1 MHAWTTFQKGYAMQR
16 DASDTRVNPDLI
28 LKAIEKDEA
37 ADDARTSRG
46 HLKIFFGYAAGAGK
60 TYAMLQA
67 AHAAKRRGVDV
78 VAGYIEPH
86 ERPATA
92 HLAQGLENVPCKLIK
107 HNGIALSEFDLDAAI
122 ERAPQLILVD
132 ELAHT
137 NAPGSRHDKR
147 YQDVEELLHAGIDVY
162 TTVNVQHIE
171 SLNDMVA
178 SITGVIVS
186 ERIPD
191 RIFDDADQV
200 ELVDIEPEDLL
211 ERLRAGLVYRPAQA
225 DRAQQHF
232 FTVENLTAL
241 REIALRRCADRTGYL
256 TDAARVLGNR
266 DYYTRERILVCVS
279 PAPTNPRIVR
289 AAARMAK
296 AFRSELV
303 ALFVES
309 PRAQAMSDNERAKL
323 AANIALAEQLGAHM
337 ETVYGDDIAF
347 QISEFARLS
356 GISKIVMGRTGERSS
371 VRQALFGR
379 KSLVEQLITFAPN
392 LDIYIIPDQST
403 PPSRPEGRRRALALQ
418 PPSSRDVLRTLALSL
433 VATAVG
439 TAFRHLGFADS
450 SIISLYIL
458 TALLTAVTTT
468 GRICT
473 IVSSVLSV
481 VLYNF
486 CFVTPLF
493 SLASYDRSYLVT
505 FGIMFATAMVAG
517 ELTARIADNAR
528 TSAENAFKTRVLL
541 ETNQL
546 LQQAHS
552 AEECARVAMNQLIK
566 LLKLDVVFYTAE
578 HGTLGKTL
586 YESAGTENR
595 SASLLTDYER
605 AVATWTYTNNKRAG
619 ASTRT
624 LPEARCLYLAVRT
637 GDKVFGV
644 IGIALEGRE
653 IEAFEHSIVLSIV
666 GECALALESDRAAQE
681 REEAAV
687 LAKNEQLRANLLRSI
702 GHDLRTPLT
711 AISGSAAILRKND
724 EKLSLEQR
732 CDLADAIY
740 DDSLWLI
747 DTVENLLAIT
757 RVEDGTI
764 PLNFTSELIDEVI
777 EAALSHVAQ
786 ASHGRTVTIEH
797 ADDILLV
804 RIDVHLIMQV
814 LTNLIMNAFKYTPED
829 STVTISA
836 RREGAFVV
844 VDVADDGPGVADCDK
859 PHIFE
864 RFFTS
869 SNTRPVDS
877 RRSIGLGLSLCRS
890 IVEAHGGVIEVRDN
904 HPHGAVF
911 RFTLPAEEIEIH
923 E

>member
-1 MHAWTTFQKGYAMQR
+1 MPRDTTDGR
-16 DASDTRVNPDLI
+16 VDPDAL
-28 LKAIEKDEA
+28 LKAIEHDADGDEEH
-37 ADDARTSRG
+37 ARRG
-46 HLKIFFGYAAGAGK
+46 HLKIFFGYAAGVGK

-92 HLAQGLENVPCKLIK
+92 RLVRGLEQVPPELVE
-107 HNGIALSEFDLDAAI
+107 HNGITLTEFDLDAAI
-122 ERAPQLILVD
+122 VRAPQLILVD

-137 NAPGSRHDKR
+137 NAPGCRHAKR
-147 YQDVEELLHAGIDVY
+147 YQDVEELLRAGIDVY

-178 SITGVIVS
+178 SITGVVVS

-200 ELVDIEPEDLL
+200 ELVDIEPADLL
-211 ERLRAGLVYRPAQA
+211 ERLQAGLVYREAQA
-225 DRAQQHF
+225 ERAQDHF

-241 REIALRRCADRTGYL
+241 REIALRKCADRMGHL
-256 TDAARVLGNR
+256 ADAARVMGNR
-266 DYYTRERILVCVS
+266 DYYTSERILVCVS

-296 AFRSELV
+296 AFRGELV
-303 ALFVES
+303 ALFVEG
-309 PRAQAMSDNERAKL
+309 PHTQGMSEEEHSRL
-323 AANIALAEQLGAHM
+323 SANIALAEQLGAHM

-347 QISEFARLS
+347 QIAEFARLS
-356 GISKIVMGRTGERSS
+356 GISKIVMGRTGELHGVNR
-371 VRQALFGR
+371 ALFGR
-379 KSLVEQLITFAPN
+379 KSLVEQLIAIAPN
-392 LDIYIIPDQST
+392 LDIYIIPDQAA
-403 PPSRPEGRRRALALQ
+403 PDARRRDRREHGGFRPPRGRDMAL
-418 PPSSRDVLRTLALSL
+418 TLGLSL
-433 VATAVG
+433 LATAIG
-439 TAFRHLGFADS
+439 TYFRHLGFADS

-493 SLASYDRSYLVT
+493 SLDSYDRSYLVT
-505 FGIMFATAMVAG
+505 FAIMFTTAMVAS
-517 ELTARIADNAR
+517 ELTVRIADNAR
-528 TSAENAFKTRVLL
+528 ASAKNAFRTRVLL

-546 LQQAHS
+546 LQQAQGFQ
-552 AEECARVAMNQLIK
+552 ARARVAMSQLIK
-566 LLKLDVVFYTAE
+566 LLRLDIVFYPAS
-578 HGTLGKTL
+578 GDLLGDAL
-586 YESAGTENR
+586 YEPAGRQDR
-595 SASLLTDYER
+595 SASILTEYER
-605 AVATWTYTNNKRAG
+605 AVATWTFTNNKHAG

-624 LPEARCLYLAVRT
+624 LPEAQCLYLAVRA
-637 GDKVFGV
+637 GKEVFGV
-644 IGIALEGRE
+644 IGIALEGRSL
-653 IEAFEHSIVLSIV
+653 EAFENSIVLSIV
-666 GECALALESDRAAQE
+666 GECALALESDRAARE

-711 AISGSAAILRKND
+711 AISGSAAILRKSD
-724 EKLSLEQR
+724 EKLSLGQR

-740 DDSLWLI
+740 HDSLWLI

-764 PLNFTSELIDEVI
+764 RLNLTSELIDEVI

-786 ASHGRTVTIEH
+786 ASRGRTVTIEH
-797 ADDILLV
+797 TDDILLV

-844 VDVADDGPGVADCDK
+844 VDVADDGPGVPDCDK

-869 SNTRPVDS
+869 SNARPVDS

>member
-1 MHAWTTFQKGYAMQR
+1 MPRDTTDGR
-16 DASDTRVNPDLI
+16 VDPDAL
-28 LKAIEKDEA
+28 LKAIERDADGDEEH
-37 ADDARTSRG
+37 ARRG
-46 HLKIFFGYAAGAGK
+46 HLKIFFGYAAGVGK

-92 HLAQGLENVPCKLIK
+92 RLVRGLEQVPHELVE
-107 HNGIALSEFDLDAAI
+107 HNGITLTEFDLDAAI
-122 ERAPQLILVD
+122 ARAPQLILVD

-137 NAPGSRHDKR
+137 NAPGCRHEKR
-147 YQDVEELLHAGIDVY
+147 YQDVEELLRAGIDVY

-178 SITGVIVS
+178 SITGVVVR

-191 RIFDDADQV
+191 RVFDDADQV
-200 ELVDIEPEDLL
+200 ELVDIEPADLL
-211 ERLRAGLVYRPAQA
+211 ERLQAGLVYREAQA
-225 DRAQQHF
+225 ERAQDHF

-241 REIALRRCADRTGYL
+241 REIALRKCADRMGHL
-256 TDAARVLGNR
+256 ADAARVLGNR
-266 DYYTRERILVCVS
+266 DYYTSERILVCVS

-309 PRAQAMSDNERAKL
+309 PRTQAMSDDERAKL

-337 ETVYGDDIAF
+337 ETVYGDDVAF

-356 GISKIVMGRTGERSS
+356 GISKIVMGRTGERGS

-379 KSLVEQLITFAPN
+379 KSLVEQLIAFAPN
-392 LDIYIIPDQST
+392 LDIYIIPDQSA

-433 VATAVG
+433 AATAIG
-439 TAFRHLGFADS
+439 MAFRHLGLADS

-486 CFVTPLF
+486 CFVMPLF
-493 SLASYDRSYLVT
+493 SLNSYDRSYLVT

-517 ELTARIADNAR
+517 ELTARITDSAR

-552 AEECARVAMNQLIK
+552 AEECARVAMNQLVK
-566 LLKLDVVFYTAE
+566 LLKLDVVFYPAE
-578 HGTLGKTL
+578 HGTLGEAL
-586 YESAGTENR
+586 YESAGTEDR

-605 AVATWTYTNNKRAG
+605 AVATWTFTNNKHAG

-624 LPEARCLYLAVRT
+624 LPEAQCLYLAVRA
-637 GDKVFGV
+637 GKEVFGV
-644 IGIALEGRE
+644 IGIALEGRSL
-653 IEAFEHSIVLSIV
+653 EAFENSIVLSIV
-666 GECALALESDRAAQE
+666 GECALALESDRAARE

-711 AISGSAAILRKND
+711 AISGSAAILRKSD
-724 EKLSLEQR
+724 EKLSLGQR

-740 DDSLWLI
+740 HDSLWLI

-764 PLNFTSELIDEVI
+764 RLNLTSELIDEVI
-777 EAALSHVAQ
+777 EAALSHVAR
-786 ASHGRTVTIEH
+786 ASRGRTVTIEH
-797 ADDILLV
+797 TDDILLV

-829 STVTISA
+829 STVTVSA

-844 VDVADDGPGVADCDK
+844 VDVADDGPGVPDCDK

-869 SNTRPVDS
+869 SNARPVDS

>member
-1 MHAWTTFQKGYAMQR
+1 MR
-16 DASDTRVNPDLI
+16 SPC
-28 LKAIEKDEA
+28 
-37 ADDARTSRG
+37 S
-46 HLKIFFGYAAGAGK
+46 
-60 TYAMLQA
+60 
-67 AHAAKRRGVDV
+67 
-78 VAGYIEPH
+78 
-86 ERPATA
+86 RPAAETCFA
-92 HLAQGLENVPCKLIK
+92 RW
-107 HNGIALSEFDLDAAI
+107 LS
-122 ERAPQLILVD
+122 
-132 ELAHT
+132 
-137 NAPGSRHDKR
+137 
-147 YQDVEELLHAGIDVY
+147 
-162 TTVNVQHIE
+162 
-171 SLNDMVA
+171 
-178 SITGVIVS
+178 
-186 ERIPD
+186 
-191 RIFDDADQV
+191 
-200 ELVDIEPEDLL
+200 
-211 ERLRAGLVYRPAQA
+211 
-225 DRAQQHF
+225 
-232 FTVENLTAL
+232 
-241 REIALRRCADRTGYL
+241 
-256 TDAARVLGNR
+256 
-266 DYYTRERILVCVS
+266 
-279 PAPTNPRIVR
+279 
-289 AAARMAK
+289 
-296 AFRSELV
+296 
-303 ALFVES
+303 
-309 PRAQAMSDNERAKL
+309 L
-323 AANIALAEQLGAHM
+323 AA
-337 ETVYGDDIAF
+337 
-347 QISEFARLS
+347 
-356 GISKIVMGRTGERSS
+356 
-371 VRQALFGR
+371 
-379 KSLVEQLITFAPN
+379 
-392 LDIYIIPDQST
+392 
-403 PPSRPEGRRRALALQ
+403 
-418 PPSSRDVLRTLALSL
+418 
-433 VATAVG
+433 TAIG

-450 SIISLYIL
+450 SIISLYIF

-552 AEECARVAMNQLIK
+552 AEECARVAMNQLVK
-566 LLKLDVVFYTAE
+566 LLKLDVVFYPAE
-578 HGTLGKTL
+578 HGTLGKAL

-624 LPEARCLYLAVRT
+624 LPEAHCLYLAVRT

-711 AISGSAAILRKND
+711 AISGSAAILRKSD

-764 PLNFTSELIDEVI
+764 RLNLTSELIDEVI

-797 ADDILLV
+797 TDDILLV

-836 RREGAFVV
+836 RREGEFIV

>member
-1 MHAWTTFQKGYAMQR
+1 MPRDTTDGR
-16 DASDTRVNPDLI
+16 VDPDAL
-28 LKAIEKDEA
+28 LKAIEHDADGDEEH
-37 ADDARTSRG
+37 ARRG
-46 HLKIFFGYAAGAGK
+46 HLKIFFGYAAGVGK

-92 HLAQGLENVPCKLIK
+92 RLVRGLEQVPPELVE
-107 HNGIALSEFDLDAAI
+107 HNGITLTEFDLDAAI
-122 ERAPQLILVD
+122 VRAPQLILVD

-137 NAPGSRHDKR
+137 NAPGCRHAKR
-147 YQDVEELLHAGIDVY
+147 YQDVEELLRAGIDVY

-178 SITGVIVS
+178 SITGVVVR

-191 RIFDDADQV
+191 RVFDDADQV
-200 ELVDIEPEDLL
+200 ELMDIEPADLL
-211 ERLRAGLVYRPAQA
+211 ERLQAGLVYREAQA
-225 DRAQQHF
+225 ERAQDHF

-241 REIALRRCADRTGYL
+241 REIALRKCADRMGHL
-256 TDAARVLGNR
+256 ADAARVMGNR
-266 DYYTRERILVCVS
+266 DYYTSERILVCVS

-296 AFRSELV
+296 AFRGELV
-303 ALFVES
+303 ALFVEG
-309 PRAQAMSDNERAKL
+309 PHTQGMSEEEHSRL
-323 AANIALAEQLGAHM
+323 SANIALAEQLGAHM
-337 ETVYGDDIAF
+337 ETVYGDDVAF

-356 GISKIVMGRTGERSS
+356 GISKIVMGRTGERGS

-379 KSLVEQLITFAPN
+379 KSLVERLIAFAPN
-392 LDIYIIPDQST
+392 LDIYIIPDQSA

-433 VATAVG
+433 AATAIG
-439 TAFRHLGFADS
+439 TAFRHLGLADS

-493 SLASYDRSYLVT
+493 SLDSYDRSYLVT
-505 FGIMFATAMVAG
+505 FAIMFATAMVAS
-517 ELTARIADNAR
+517 ELTVRIADNAR
-528 TSAENAFKTRVLL
+528 ASAKNAFRTRVLL

-546 LQQAHS
+546 LQQAQGFQ
-552 AEECARVAMNQLIK
+552 ARARVAMSQLIK
-566 LLKLDVVFYTAE
+566 LLRLDIVFYPAS
-578 HGTLGKTL
+578 GDLLGDAL
-586 YESAGTENR
+586 YEPAGTQDR
-595 SASLLTDYER
+595 SASILTEYER
-605 AVATWTYTNNKRAG
+605 AVATWTFTNNKHAG

-624 LPEARCLYLAVRT
+624 LPEAQCLYLAVRA
-637 GDKVFGV
+637 GKEVFGV
-644 IGIALEGRE
+644 IGIALEGRSL
-653 IEAFEHSIVLSIV
+653 EAFENSIVLSIV
-666 GECALALESDRAAQE
+666 GECALALESDRAARE

-711 AISGSAAILRKND
+711 AISGSAAILRKSD
-724 EKLSLEQR
+724 EKLSLGQR

-740 DDSLWLI
+740 HDSLWLI

-764 PLNFTSELIDEVI
+764 RLNLTSELIDEVI
-777 EAALSHVAQ
+777 EAALSHVAR
-786 ASHGRTVTIEH
+786 ASRGRTVTIEH
-797 ADDILLV
+797 TDDILLV

-829 STVTISA
+829 STVTVSA

-844 VDVADDGPGVADCDK
+844 VDVADDGPGVPDCDK

-869 SNTRPVDS
+869 SNARPVDS

>member
-1 MHAWTTFQKGYAMQR
+1 MPRDTTDGR
-16 DASDTRVNPDLI
+16 VDPDAL
-28 LKAIEKDEA
+28 LKAIEHDADGDEEH
-37 ADDARTSRG
+37 ARRG
-46 HLKIFFGYAAGAGK
+46 HLKIFFGYAAGVGK

-92 HLAQGLENVPCKLIK
+92 RLVRGLEQVPPELVE
-107 HNGIALSEFDLDAAI
+107 HNGITLTEFDLDAAI
-122 ERAPQLILVD
+122 VRAPQLILVD

-137 NAPGSRHDKR
+137 NAPGCRHAKR
-147 YQDVEELLHAGIDVY
+147 YQDVEELLRAGIDVY

-178 SITGVIVS
+178 SITGVVVR

-191 RIFDDADQV
+191 RVFDDADQV
-200 ELVDIEPEDLL
+200 ELVDIEPADLL
-211 ERLRAGLVYRPAQA
+211 ERLQAGLVYREAQA
-225 DRAQQHF
+225 ERAQDHF

-241 REIALRRCADRTGYL
+241 REIALRKCADRMGHL
-256 TDAARVLGNR
+256 ADAARVMGNR
-266 DYYTRERILVCVS
+266 DYYTSERILVCVS

-296 AFRSELV
+296 AFRGELV
-303 ALFVES
+303 ALFVEG
-309 PRAQAMSDNERAKL
+309 PHTQGMSEEEHSRL
-323 AANIALAEQLGAHM
+323 SANIALAEQLGAHM

-347 QISEFARLS
+347 QIAEFARLS
-356 GISKIVMGRTGERSS
+356 GISKIVMGRTGELHGVNR
-371 VRQALFGR
+371 ALFGR
-379 KSLVEQLITFAPN
+379 KSLVEQLIAIAPN
-392 LDIYIIPDQST
+392 LDIYIIPDQAA
-403 PPSRPEGRRRALALQ
+403 PDARRRDRREHGGFRPPRGRDMAL
-418 PPSSRDVLRTLALSL
+418 TLGLSL
-433 VATAVG
+433 LATAIG
-439 TAFRHLGFADS
+439 TYFRHLGFADS

-493 SLASYDRSYLVT
+493 SLDSYDRSYLVT
-505 FGIMFATAMVAG
+505 FAIMFATAMVAS
-517 ELTARIADNAR
+517 ELTVRIADNAR
-528 TSAENAFKTRVLL
+528 ASAKNAFRTRVLL

-546 LQQAHS
+546 LQQAQGFQ
-552 AEECARVAMNQLIK
+552 ARARVAMSQLIK
-566 LLKLDVVFYTAE
+566 LLRLDIVFYPAS
-578 HGTLGKTL
+578 GDLLGDAL
-586 YESAGTENR
+586 YEPAGTQDR
-595 SASLLTDYER
+595 SASILTEYER
-605 AVATWTYTNNKRAG
+605 AVATWTFTNNKHAG

-624 LPEARCLYLAVRT
+624 LPEAQCLYLAVRA
-637 GDKVFGV
+637 GKEVFGV
-644 IGIALEGRE
+644 IGIALEGRSL
-653 IEAFEHSIVLSIV
+653 EAFENSIVLSIV
-666 GECALALESDRAAQE
+666 GECALALESDRAARE

-711 AISGSAAILRKND
+711 AISGSAAILRKSD

-740 DDSLWLI
+740 HDSLWLI

-764 PLNFTSELIDEVI
+764 RLNLTSELIDEVI

-786 ASHGRTVTIEH
+786 ASRGRTVTIEH
-797 ADDILLV
+797 TDDILLV

-844 VDVADDGPGVADCDK
+844 VDVADDGPGVPDCDK

-869 SNTRPVDS
+869 SNARPVDS

>member
-1 MHAWTTFQKGYAMQR
+1 MPRDTTDGR
-16 DASDTRVNPDLI
+16 VDPDAL
-28 LKAIEKDEA
+28 LKAIEHDADGDEEH
-37 ADDARTSRG
+37 ARRG
-46 HLKIFFGYAAGAGK
+46 HLKIFFGYAAGVGK

-92 HLAQGLENVPCKLIK
+92 RLVRGLEQVPPELVE
-107 HNGIALSEFDLDAAI
+107 HNGITLTEFDLDAAI
-122 ERAPQLILVD
+122 VRAPQLILVD

-137 NAPGSRHDKR
+137 NAPGCRHAKR
-147 YQDVEELLHAGIDVY
+147 YQDVEELLRAGIDVY

-178 SITGVIVS
+178 SITGVVVR

-191 RIFDDADQV
+191 RVFDDADQV
-200 ELVDIEPEDLL
+200 ELMDIEPADLL
-211 ERLRAGLVYRPAQA
+211 ERLQAGLVYREAQA
-225 DRAQQHF
+225 ERAQDHF

-241 REIALRRCADRTGYL
+241 REIALRKCADRMGHL
-256 TDAARVLGNR
+256 ADAARVMGNR
-266 DYYTRERILVCVS
+266 DYYTSERILVCVS

-296 AFRSELV
+296 AFRGELV
-303 ALFVES
+303 ALFVEG
-309 PRAQAMSDNERAKL
+309 PHTQGMSEEEHSRL
-323 AANIALAEQLGAHM
+323 SANIALAEQLGAHM

-347 QISEFARLS
+347 QIAEFARLS
-356 GISKIVMGRTGERSS
+356 GISKIVMGRTGELHGVNR
-371 VRQALFGR
+371 ALFGR
-379 KSLVEQLITFAPN
+379 KSLVEQLIAIAPN
-392 LDIYIIPDQST
+392 LDIYIIPDQAA
-403 PPSRPEGRRRALALQ
+403 PDARRRDRREHGGFRPPRGRDMAL
-418 PPSSRDVLRTLALSL
+418 TLGLSL
-433 VATAVG
+433 LATAIG
-439 TAFRHLGFADS
+439 TYFRHLGFADS

-493 SLASYDRSYLVT
+493 SLDSYDRSYLVT
-505 FGIMFATAMVAG
+505 FAIMFATAMVAS
-517 ELTARIADNAR
+517 ELTVRIADNAR
-528 TSAENAFKTRVLL
+528 ASAKNAFRTRVLL

-546 LQQAHS
+546 LQQAQGFQ
-552 AEECARVAMNQLIK
+552 ARARVAMSQLIK
-566 LLKLDVVFYTAE
+566 LLRLDIVFYPAS
-578 HGTLGKTL
+578 GDLLGDAL
-586 YESAGTENR
+586 YEPAGTQDR
-595 SASLLTDYER
+595 SASILTEYER
-605 AVATWTYTNNKRAG
+605 AVATWTFTNNKHAG

-624 LPEARCLYLAVRT
+624 LPEAQCLYLAVRA
-637 GDKVFGV
+637 GKEVFGV
-644 IGIALEGRE
+644 IGIALEGRSL
-653 IEAFEHSIVLSIV
+653 EAFENSIVLSIV
-666 GECALALESDRAAQE
+666 GECALALESDRAARE

-711 AISGSAAILRKND
+711 AISGSAAILRKSD
-724 EKLSLEQR
+724 EKLSLGQR

-740 DDSLWLI
+740 HDSLWLI

-764 PLNFTSELIDEVI
+764 RLNLTSELIDEVI

-786 ASHGRTVTIEH
+786 ASRGRTVTIEH
-797 ADDILLV
+797 TDDILLV

-829 STVTISA
+829 STVTVSA

-844 VDVADDGPGVADCDK
+844 VDVADDGPGVPDCDK

-869 SNTRPVDS
+869 SNARPVDS

>member
-1 MHAWTTFQKGYAMQR
+1 MPRDTTDGR
-16 DASDTRVNPDLI
+16 VDPDAL
-28 LKAIEKDEA
+28 LKAIEHDADGDEEH
-37 ADDARTSRG
+37 ARRG
-46 HLKIFFGYAAGAGK
+46 HLKIFFGYAAGVGK

-92 HLAQGLENVPCKLIK
+92 RLVRGLEQVPPELVE
-107 HNGIALSEFDLDAAI
+107 HNGITLTEFDLDAAI

-137 NAPGSRHDKR
+137 NAPGCRHAKR
-147 YQDVEELLHAGIDVY
+147 YQDVEELLRAGIDVY

-178 SITGVIVS
+178 SITGVVVS

-200 ELVDIEPEDLL
+200 ELVDIEPADLL
-211 ERLRAGLVYRPAQA
+211 ERLQAGLVYREAQA
-225 DRAQQHF
+225 ERAQDHF

-241 REIALRRCADRTGYL
+241 REIALRKCADRMGHL
-256 TDAARVLGNR
+256 ADAARVMGNR
-266 DYYTRERILVCVS
+266 DYYTSERILVCVS

-296 AFRSELV
+296 AFRGELV
-303 ALFVES
+303 ALFVEG
-309 PRAQAMSDNERAKL
+309 PHTQGMSEEEHSRL
-323 AANIALAEQLGAHM
+323 SANIALAEQLGAHM

-347 QISEFARLS
+347 QIAEFARLS
-356 GISKIVMGRTGERSS
+356 GISKIVMGRTGELHGVNR
-371 VRQALFGR
+371 ALFGR
-379 KSLVEQLITFAPN
+379 KSLVEQLIAIAPN
-392 LDIYIIPDQST
+392 LDIYIIPDQAA
-403 PPSRPEGRRRALALQ
+403 PDARRRDRREHGGFRPPRGRDMAL
-418 PPSSRDVLRTLALSL
+418 TLGLSL
-433 VATAVG
+433 LATAIG
-439 TAFRHLGFADS
+439 TYFRHLGFADS

-493 SLASYDRSYLVT
+493 SLDSYDRSYLVT
-505 FGIMFATAMVAG
+505 FAIMFATAMVAS
-517 ELTARIADNAR
+517 ELTVRIADNAR
-528 TSAENAFKTRVLL
+528 ASAKNAFRTRVLL

-546 LQQAHS
+546 LQQAQGFQ
-552 AEECARVAMNQLIK
+552 ARARVAMSQLIK
-566 LLKLDVVFYTAE
+566 LLRLDIVFYPAS
-578 HGTLGKTL
+578 GDLLGDAL
-586 YESAGTENR
+586 YEPAGRQDR
-595 SASLLTDYER
+595 SASILTEYER
-605 AVATWTYTNNKRAG
+605 AVATWTFTNNKHAG

-624 LPEARCLYLAVRT
+624 LPEAQCLYLAVRA
-637 GDKVFGV
+637 GKEVFGV
-644 IGIALEGRE
+644 IGIALEGRSL
-653 IEAFEHSIVLSIV
+653 EAFENSIVLSIV
-666 GECALALESDRAAQE
+666 GECALALESDRAARE

-711 AISGSAAILRKND
+711 AISGSAAILRKSD
-724 EKLSLEQR
+724 EKLSLGQR

-740 DDSLWLI
+740 HDSLWLI

-764 PLNFTSELIDEVI
+764 RLNLTSELIDEVI

-786 ASHGRTVTIEH
+786 ASRGRTVTIEH
-797 ADDILLV
+797 TDDILLV

-844 VDVADDGPGVADCDK
+844 VDVADDGPGVPDCDK

-869 SNTRPVDS
+869 SNARPVDS

>member
-1 MHAWTTFQKGYAMQR
+1 MPRDTTDGR
-16 DASDTRVNPDLI
+16 VDPDAL
-28 LKAIEKDEA
+28 LKAIEHDADGDEEH
-37 ADDARTSRG
+37 ARRG
-46 HLKIFFGYAAGAGK
+46 HLKIFFGYAAGVGK

-92 HLAQGLENVPCKLIK
+92 RLVRGLEQVPPELVE
-107 HNGIALSEFDLDAAI
+107 HNGITLTEFDLDAAI
-122 ERAPQLILVD
+122 VRAPQLILVD

-137 NAPGSRHDKR
+137 NAPGCRHAKR
-147 YQDVEELLHAGIDVY
+147 YQDVEELLRAGIDVY

-178 SITGVIVS
+178 SITGVVVR

-191 RIFDDADQV
+191 RVFDDADQV
-200 ELVDIEPEDLL
+200 ELMDIEPADLL
-211 ERLRAGLVYRPAQA
+211 ERLQAGLVYREAQA
-225 DRAQQHF
+225 ERAQDHF

-241 REIALRRCADRTGYL
+241 REIALRKCADRMGHL
-256 TDAARVLGNR
+256 ADAARVMGNR
-266 DYYTRERILVCVS
+266 DYYTSERILVCVS

-296 AFRSELV
+296 AFRGELV
-303 ALFVES
+303 ALFVEG
-309 PRAQAMSDNERAKL
+309 PHTQGMSEEEHSRL
-323 AANIALAEQLGAHM
+323 SANIALAEQLGAHM

-347 QISEFARLS
+347 QIAEFARLS
-356 GISKIVMGRTGERSS
+356 GISKIVMGRTGELHGVNR
-371 VRQALFGR
+371 ALFGR
-379 KSLVEQLITFAPN
+379 KSLVEQLIAIAPN
-392 LDIYIIPDQST
+392 LDIYIIPDQAA
-403 PPSRPEGRRRALALQ
+403 PDARRRDRREHGGFRPPRGRDMAL
-418 PPSSRDVLRTLALSL
+418 TLGLSL
-433 VATAVG
+433 LATAIG
-439 TAFRHLGFADS
+439 TYFRHLGFADS

-493 SLASYDRSYLVT
+493 SLDSYDRSYLVT
-505 FGIMFATAMVAG
+505 FAIMFATAMVAS
-517 ELTARIADNAR
+517 ELTVRIADNAR
-528 TSAENAFKTRVLL
+528 ASAKNAFKTRVLL

-552 AEECARVAMNQLIK
+552 AEECARVAMNQLVK
-566 LLKLDVVFYTAE
+566 LLKLDVVFYPAE
-578 HGTLGKTL
+578 HGTLGEAL
-586 YESAGTENR
+586 YESAGTEDR

-605 AVATWTYTNNKRAG
+605 AVATWTFTNNKRAG

-624 LPEARCLYLAVRT
+624 LPEAQCLYLAVRA
-637 GDKVFGV
+637 GKEVFGV
-644 IGIALEGRE
+644 IGIALEGRSL
-653 IEAFEHSIVLSIV
+653 EAFENSIVLSIV
-666 GECALALESDRAAQE
+666 GECALALESDRAARE

-711 AISGSAAILRKND
+711 AISGSAAILRKSD

-740 DDSLWLI
+740 HDSLWLI

-764 PLNFTSELIDEVI
+764 RLNLTSELIDEVI

-786 ASHGRTVTIEH
+786 ASRGRTVTIEH
-797 ADDILLV
+797 TDDILLV

-829 STVTISA
+829 STVTVSA

-844 VDVADDGPGVADCDK
+844 VDVADDGPGVPDCDK

-869 SNTRPVDS
+869 SNARPVDS

>member
-1 MHAWTTFQKGYAMQR
+1 MPRDTTDGR
-16 DASDTRVNPDLI
+16 VDPDAL
-28 LKAIEKDEA
+28 LKAIEHDADGDEEH
-37 ADDARTSRG
+37 ARRG
-46 HLKIFFGYAAGAGK
+46 HLKIFFGYAAGVGK

-92 HLAQGLENVPCKLIK
+92 RLVRGLEQVPPELVE
-107 HNGIALSEFDLDAAI
+107 HNGITLTEFDLDAAI
-122 ERAPQLILVD
+122 VRAPQLILVD

-137 NAPGSRHDKR
+137 NAPGCRHAKR
-147 YQDVEELLHAGIDVY
+147 YQDVEELLRAGIDVY

-178 SITGVIVS
+178 SITGVVVS

-200 ELVDIEPEDLL
+200 ELVDIEPADLL
-211 ERLRAGLVYRPAQA
+211 ERLQAGLVYREAQA
-225 DRAQQHF
+225 ERAQDHF

-241 REIALRRCADRTGYL
+241 REIALRKCADRMGHL
-256 TDAARVLGNR
+256 ADAARVMGNR
-266 DYYTRERILVCVS
+266 DYYTSERILVCVS

-296 AFRSELV
+296 AFRGELV
-303 ALFVES
+303 ALFVEG
-309 PRAQAMSDNERAKL
+309 PHTQGMSEEEHSRL
-323 AANIALAEQLGAHM
+323 SANIALAEQLGAHM

-347 QISEFARLS
+347 QIAEFARLS
-356 GISKIVMGRTGERSS
+356 GISKIVMGRTGELHGVNR
-371 VRQALFGR
+371 ALFGR
-379 KSLVEQLITFAPN
+379 KSLVEQLIAIAPN
-392 LDIYIIPDQST
+392 LDIYIIPDQAA
-403 PPSRPEGRRRALALQ
+403 PDARRRDRREHGGFRPPRGRDMAL
-418 PPSSRDVLRTLALSL
+418 TLGLSL
-433 VATAVG
+433 LATAIG
-439 TAFRHLGFADS
+439 TYFRHLGFADS

-493 SLASYDRSYLVT
+493 SLDSYDRSYLVT
-505 FGIMFATAMVAG
+505 FAIMFATAMVAS
-517 ELTARIADNAR
+517 ELTVRIADNAR
-528 TSAENAFKTRVLL
+528 ASAKNAFRTRVLL

-546 LQQAHS
+546 LQQAQGFQ
-552 AEECARVAMNQLIK
+552 ARARVAMSQLIK
-566 LLKLDVVFYTAE
+566 LLRLDIVFYPAS
-578 HGTLGKTL
+578 GDLLGDAL
-586 YESAGTENR
+586 YEPAGTQDR
-595 SASLLTDYER
+595 SASILTEYER
-605 AVATWTYTNNKRAG
+605 AVATWTFTNNKHAG

-624 LPEARCLYLAVRT
+624 LPEAQCLYLAVRA
-637 GDKVFGV
+637 GKEVFGV
-644 IGIALEGRE
+644 IGIALEGRSL
-653 IEAFEHSIVLSIV
+653 EAFENSIVLSIV

-711 AISGSAAILRKND
+711 AISGSAAILRKSD

-740 DDSLWLI
+740 HDSLWLI

-764 PLNFTSELIDEVI
+764 RLNLTSELIDEVI

-786 ASHGRTVTIEH
+786 ASRGRTVTIEH
-797 ADDILLV
+797 TDDILLV

-829 STVTISA
+829 STVTVSA

-844 VDVADDGPGVADCDK
+844 VDVADDGPGVPDCDK

>member
-1 MHAWTTFQKGYAMQR
+1 MPR
-16 DASDTRVNPDLI
+16 DASDTRADPDLL
-28 LKAIEKDEA
+28 LKAIDQDGSPDEV
-37 ADDARTSRG
+37 RNGRG
-46 HLKIFFGYAAGAGK
+46 HLKIFFGYAAGVGK
-60 TYAMLQA
+60 TYAMLLA

-92 HLAQGLENVPCKLIK
+92 HLAQGLENVPCKLIE

-178 SITGVIVS
+178 SITGVVVS

-241 REIALRRCADRTGYL
+241 REIALRRCADRTGHL

-266 DYYTRERILVCVS
+266 DYYTKERILVCVS

-309 PRAQAMSDNERAKL
+309 PRTQAMSDDERAKL

-337 ETVYGDDIAF
+337 ETVYGDDVAF

-356 GISKIVMGRTGERSS
+356 GISKIVMGRTGERGS

-379 KSLVEQLITFAPN
+379 KSLVEQLIAIAPN
-392 LDIYIIPDQST
+392 LDIYIIPDQAA
-403 PPSRPEGRRRALALQ
+403 PDARRRDRREHGGFRPPRGRDMAL
-418 PPSSRDVLRTLALSL
+418 TLGLSL
-433 VATAVG
+433 LATAIG
-439 TAFRHLGFADS
+439 TYFRHLGFADS

-458 TALLTAVTTT
+458 TALLTAVTTA

-493 SLASYDRSYLVT
+493 SLNSYDRSYLVT

-517 ELTARIADNAR
+517 ELTARITDSAR

-552 AEECARVAMNQLIK
+552 AEECARVAMNQLVK
-566 LLKLDVVFYTAE
+566 LLKLDVVFYPAE
-578 HGTLGKTL
+578 HGTLGEAL
-586 YESAGTENR
+586 YESAGTEDR
-595 SASLLTDYER
+595 S
-605 AVATWTYTNNKRAG
+605 ATWTFTNNKHAG

-624 LPEARCLYLAVRT
+624 LPEARCLYLAVRA

-644 IGIALEGRE
+644 IGIALEGRSL
-653 IEAFEHSIVLSIV
+653 EAFENSIVLSIV
-666 GECALALESDRAAQE
+666 GECALALESDRAARE

-711 AISGSAAILRKND
+711 AISGSAAILRKSD

-740 DDSLWLI
+740 HDSLWLI

-764 PLNFTSELIDEVI
+764 RLNLTSELIDEVI

-786 ASHGRTVTIEH
+786 ASRGRTVTIEH
-797 ADDILLV
+797 TDDILLV

-844 VDVADDGPGVADCDK
+844 VDVADDGPGVPDCDK

>member
-1 MHAWTTFQKGYAMQR
+1 MPRDTTDGR
-16 DASDTRVNPDLI
+16 VDPDAL
-28 LKAIEKDEA
+28 LKAIEHDADGDEEH
-37 ADDARTSRG
+37 ARRG
-46 HLKIFFGYAAGAGK
+46 HLKIFFGYAAGVGK

-92 HLAQGLENVPCKLIK
+92 RLVRGLEQVPPELVE
-107 HNGIALSEFDLDAAI
+107 HNGITLTEFDLDAAI
-122 ERAPQLILVD
+122 VRAPQLILVD

-137 NAPGSRHDKR
+137 NAPGCRHAKR
-147 YQDVEELLHAGIDVY
+147 YQDVEELLRAGIDVY

-178 SITGVIVS
+178 SITGVVVR

-191 RIFDDADQV
+191 RVFDDADQV
-200 ELVDIEPEDLL
+200 ELMDIEPADLL
-211 ERLRAGLVYRPAQA
+211 ERLQAGLVYREAQA
-225 DRAQQHF
+225 ERAQDHF

-241 REIALRRCADRTGYL
+241 REIALRKCADRMGHL
-256 TDAARVLGNR
+256 ADAARVMGNR
-266 DYYTRERILVCVS
+266 DYYTSERILVCVS

-296 AFRSELV
+296 AFRGELV
-303 ALFVES
+303 ALFVEG
-309 PRAQAMSDNERAKL
+309 PHTQGMSEEEHSRL
-323 AANIALAEQLGAHM
+323 SANIALAEQLGAHM

-347 QISEFARLS
+347 QIAEFARLS
-356 GISKIVMGRTGERSS
+356 GISKIVMGRTGELHGVNR
-371 VRQALFGR
+371 ALFGR
-379 KSLVEQLITFAPN
+379 KSLVEQLIAIAPN
-392 LDIYIIPDQST
+392 LDIYIIPDQAA
-403 PPSRPEGRRRALALQ
+403 PDARRRDRREHGGFRPPRGRDMAL
-418 PPSSRDVLRTLALSL
+418 TLGLSL
-433 VATAVG
+433 LATAIG
-439 TAFRHLGFADS
+439 TYFRHLGFADS

-493 SLASYDRSYLVT
+493 SLDSYDRSYLVT
-505 FGIMFATAMVAG
+505 FAIMFATAMVAS
-517 ELTARIADNAR
+517 ELTVRIADNAR
-528 TSAENAFKTRVLL
+528 ASAKNAFRTRVLL

-546 LQQAHS
+546 LQQAQGFQ
-552 AEECARVAMNQLIK
+552 ARARVAMSQLIK
-566 LLKLDVVFYTAE
+566 LLRLDIVFYPAS
-578 HGTLGKTL
+578 GDLLGDAL
-586 YESAGTENR
+586 YEPAGRQDR
-595 SASLLTDYER
+595 SASILTEYER
-605 AVATWTYTNNKRAG
+605 AVATWTFTNNKHAG

-624 LPEARCLYLAVRT
+624 LPEAQCLYLAVRA
-637 GDKVFGV
+637 GKEVFGV
-644 IGIALEGRE
+644 IGIALEGRSL
-653 IEAFEHSIVLSIV
+653 EAFENSIVLSIV
-666 GECALALESDRAAQE
+666 GECALALESDRAARE

-711 AISGSAAILRKND
+711 AISGSAAILRKSD
-724 EKLSLEQR
+724 EKLSLGQR

-740 DDSLWLI
+740 HDSLWLI

-764 PLNFTSELIDEVI
+764 RLNLTSELIDEVI

-786 ASHGRTVTIEH
+786 ASRGRTVTIEH
-797 ADDILLV
+797 TDDILLV

-844 VDVADDGPGVADCDK
+844 VDVADDGPGVPDCDK

>member
-1 MHAWTTFQKGYAMQR
+1 MPRDTTDGR
-16 DASDTRVNPDLI
+16 VDPDAL
-28 LKAIEKDEA
+28 LKAIEHDADGDEEH
-37 ADDARTSRG
+37 ARRG
-46 HLKIFFGYAAGAGK
+46 HLKIFFGYAAGVGK

-92 HLAQGLENVPCKLIK
+92 RLVRGLEQVPPELVE
-107 HNGIALSEFDLDAAI
+107 HNGITLTEFDLDAAI
-122 ERAPQLILVD
+122 VRAPQLILVD

-137 NAPGSRHDKR
+137 NAPGCRHAKR
-147 YQDVEELLHAGIDVY
+147 YQDVEELLRAGIDVY

-178 SITGVIVS
+178 SITGVVVS

-200 ELVDIEPEDLL
+200 ELVDIEPADLL
-211 ERLRAGLVYRPAQA
+211 ERLQAGLVYREAQA
-225 DRAQQHF
+225 ERAQDHF

-241 REIALRRCADRTGYL
+241 REIALRKCADRMGHL
-256 TDAARVLGNR
+256 ADAARVMGNR
-266 DYYTRERILVCVS
+266 DYYTSERILVCVS

-296 AFRSELV
+296 AFRGELV
-303 ALFVES
+303 ALFVEG
-309 PRAQAMSDNERAKL
+309 PHTQGMSEEEHSRL
-323 AANIALAEQLGAHM
+323 SANIALAEQLGAHM

-347 QISEFARLS
+347 QIAEFARLS
-356 GISKIVMGRTGERSS
+356 GISKIVMGRTGELHGVNR
-371 VRQALFGR
+371 ALFGR
-379 KSLVEQLITFAPN
+379 KSLVEQLIAIAPN
-392 LDIYIIPDQST
+392 LDIYIIPDQAA
-403 PPSRPEGRRRALALQ
+403 PDARRRDRREHGGFR
-418 PPSSRDVLRTLALSL
+418 PPRGRDMARTLGLSL
-433 VATAVG
+433 LATAIG
-439 TAFRHLGFADS
+439 TYFRHLGFADS

-493 SLASYDRSYLVT
+493 SLDSYDRSYLVT
-505 FGIMFATAMVAG
+505 FAIMFATAMVAS
-517 ELTARIADNAR
+517 ELTVRIADNAR
-528 TSAENAFKTRVLL
+528 ASAKNAFRTRVLL

-546 LQQAHS
+546 LQQAQGFQ
-552 AEECARVAMNQLIK
+552 ARARVAMSQLIK
-566 LLKLDVVFYTAE
+566 LLRLDIVFYPAS
-578 HGTLGKTL
+578 GDLLGDAL
-586 YESAGTENR
+586 YEPAGRQDR
-595 SASLLTDYER
+595 SASILTEYER
-605 AVATWTYTNNKRAG
+605 AVATWTFTNNKHAG

-624 LPEARCLYLAVRT
+624 LPEAQCLYLAVRA
-637 GDKVFGV
+637 GKEVFGV
-644 IGIALEGRE
+644 IGIALEGRSL
-653 IEAFEHSIVLSIV
+653 EAFENSIVLSIV
-666 GECALALESDRAAQE
+666 GECALALESDRAARE

-711 AISGSAAILRKND
+711 AISGSAAILRKSD
-724 EKLSLEQR
+724 EKLSLGQR

-740 DDSLWLI
+740 HDSLWLI

-764 PLNFTSELIDEVI
+764 RLNLTSELIDEVI

-786 ASHGRTVTIEH
+786 ASRGRTVTIEH
-797 ADDILLV
+797 TDDILLV

-829 STVTISA
+829 STVTVSA

-844 VDVADDGPGVADCDK
+844 VDVADDGPGVPDCDK

-869 SNTRPVDS
+869 SNARPVDS

>member
-1 MHAWTTFQKGYAMQR
+1 MPRDTTDGR
-16 DASDTRVNPDLI
+16 VDPDAL
-28 LKAIEKDEA
+28 LKAIEHDADGDEEH
-37 ADDARTSRG
+37 ARRG
-46 HLKIFFGYAAGAGK
+46 HLKIFFGYAAGVGK

-92 HLAQGLENVPCKLIK
+92 RLVRGLEQVPPELVE
-107 HNGIALSEFDLDAAI
+107 HNGITLTEFDLDAAI
-122 ERAPQLILVD
+122 VRAPQLILVD

-137 NAPGSRHDKR
+137 NAPGCRHAKR
-147 YQDVEELLHAGIDVY
+147 YQDVEELLRAGIDVY

-178 SITGVIVS
+178 SITGVVVS

-200 ELVDIEPEDLL
+200 ELVDIEPADLL
-211 ERLRAGLVYRPAQA
+211 ERLQAGLVYREAQA
-225 DRAQQHF
+225 ERAQDHF

-241 REIALRRCADRTGYL
+241 REIALRKCADRMGHL
-256 TDAARVLGNR
+256 ADAARVKGNR
-266 DYYTRERILVCVS
+266 DYYTSERILVCVS

-296 AFRSELV
+296 AFRGELV
-303 ALFVES
+303 ALFVEG
-309 PRAQAMSDNERAKL
+309 PHTQGMSEEEHSRL
-323 AANIALAEQLGAHM
+323 SANIALAEQLGAHM

-347 QISEFARLS
+347 QIAEFARLS
-356 GISKIVMGRTGERSS
+356 GISKIVMGRTGELHGVNR
-371 VRQALFGR
+371 ALFGR
-379 KSLVEQLITFAPN
+379 KSLVEQLIAIAPN
-392 LDIYIIPDQST
+392 LDIYIIPDQAA
-403 PPSRPEGRRRALALQ
+403 PDARRRDRREHGGFRPPRGRDMAL
-418 PPSSRDVLRTLALSL
+418 TLGLSL
-433 VATAVG
+433 LATAIG
-439 TAFRHLGFADS
+439 TYFRHLGFADS

-493 SLASYDRSYLVT
+493 SLDSYDRSYLVT
-505 FGIMFATAMVAG
+505 FAIMFATAMVAS
-517 ELTARIADNAR
+517 ELTVRIADNAR
-528 TSAENAFKTRVLL
+528 ASAKNAFRTRVLL

-546 LQQAHS
+546 LQQAQGFQ
-552 AEECARVAMNQLIK
+552 ARARVAMSQLIK
-566 LLKLDVVFYTAE
+566 LLRLDIVFYPAS
-578 HGTLGKTL
+578 GDLLGDAL
-586 YESAGTENR
+586 YEPAGRQDR
-595 SASLLTDYER
+595 SASILTEYER
-605 AVATWTYTNNKRAG
+605 AVATWTFTNNKHAG

-624 LPEARCLYLAVRT
+624 LPEAQCLYLAVRA
-637 GDKVFGV
+637 GKEVFGV
-644 IGIALEGRE
+644 IGIALEGRSL
-653 IEAFEHSIVLSIV
+653 EAFENSIVLSIV
-666 GECALALESDRAAQE
+666 GECALALESDRAARE

-711 AISGSAAILRKND
+711 AISGSAAILRKSD

-740 DDSLWLI
+740 HDSLWLI

-764 PLNFTSELIDEVI
+764 RLNLTSELIDEVI

-786 ASHGRTVTIEH
+786 ASRGRTVTIEH
-797 ADDILLV
+797 TDDILLV

-844 VDVADDGPGVADCDK
+844 VDVADDGPGVPDCDK

>member
-1 MHAWTTFQKGYAMQR
+1 MPRDTTDGR
-16 DASDTRVNPDLI
+16 VDPDAL
-28 LKAIEKDEA
+28 LKAIERDADGDEEH
-37 ADDARTSRG
+37 ARRG
-46 HLKIFFGYAAGAGK
+46 HLKIFFGYAAGVGK

-92 HLAQGLENVPCKLIK
+92 RLVRGLEQVPPELVE
-107 HNGIALSEFDLDAAI
+107 HNGITLTEFDLDAAI
-122 ERAPQLILVD
+122 VRAPQLILVD

-137 NAPGSRHDKR
+137 NAPGCRHAKR
-147 YQDVEELLHAGIDVY
+147 YQDVEELLRAGIDVY

-178 SITGVIVS
+178 SITGVVVS

-200 ELVDIEPEDLL
+200 ELVDIEPADLL
-211 ERLRAGLVYRPAQA
+211 ERLQAGLVYREAQA
-225 DRAQQHF
+225 ERAQDHF

-241 REIALRRCADRTGYL
+241 REIALRKCADRMGHL
-256 TDAARVLGNR
+256 ADAARVMGNR
-266 DYYTRERILVCVS
+266 DYYTSERILVCVS

-296 AFRSELV
+296 AFRGELV
-303 ALFVES
+303 ALFVEG
-309 PRAQAMSDNERAKL
+309 PHTQGMSEEEHSRL
-323 AANIALAEQLGAHM
+323 SANIALAEQLGAHM

-347 QISEFARLS
+347 QIAEFARLS
-356 GISKIVMGRTGERSS
+356 GISKIVMGRTGELHGVNR
-371 VRQALFGR
+371 ALFGR
-379 KSLVEQLITFAPN
+379 KSLVEQLIAIAPN
-392 LDIYIIPDQST
+392 LDIYIIPDQAA
-403 PPSRPEGRRRALALQ
+403 PDARRRDRREHGGFRPPRGRDMAL
-418 PPSSRDVLRTLALSL
+418 TLGLSL
-433 VATAVG
+433 LATAIG
-439 TAFRHLGFADS
+439 TYFRHLGFADS

-493 SLASYDRSYLVT
+493 SLDSYDRSYLVT

-517 ELTARIADNAR
+517 ELTVRIADSAR

-552 AEECARVAMNQLIK
+552 AEECARVAMNQLVK
-566 LLKLDVVFYTAE
+566 LLKLDVVFYPAE
-578 HGTLGKTL
+578 HGTLGEAL
-586 YESAGTENR
+586 YESAGTEDR

-605 AVATWTYTNNKRAG
+605 AVATWTFTNNKRAG

-624 LPEARCLYLAVRT
+624 LPEARCLYLAVRA
-637 GDKVFGV
+637 GKEVFGV
-644 IGIALEGRE
+644 IGIALEGRSL
-653 IEAFEHSIVLSIV
+653 EAFENSIVLSIV
-666 GECALALESDRAAQE
+666 GECALALESDRAARE

-711 AISGSAAILRKND
+711 AISGSAAILRKSD
-724 EKLSLEQR
+724 EKLSLGQR

-740 DDSLWLI
+740 HDSLWLI

-764 PLNFTSELIDEVI
+764 RLNLTSELIDEVI

-786 ASHGRTVTIEH
+786 ASRGRTVTIEH
-797 ADDILLV
+797 TDDILLV

-844 VDVADDGPGVADCDK
+844 VDVADDGPGVPDCDK

-869 SNTRPVDS
+869 SNARPVDS

>member
-1 MHAWTTFQKGYAMQR
+1 MPRDTTDGR
-16 DASDTRVNPDLI
+16 VDPDAL
-28 LKAIEKDEA
+28 LKAIEHDADGDEEH
-37 ADDARTSRG
+37 ARRG
-46 HLKIFFGYAAGAGK
+46 HLKIFFGYAAGVGK

-92 HLAQGLENVPCKLIK
+92 RLVRGLEQVPPELVE
-107 HNGIALSEFDLDAAI
+107 HNGITLTEFDLDAAI
-122 ERAPQLILVD
+122 VRAPQLILVD

-137 NAPGSRHDKR
+137 NAPGCRHAKR
-147 YQDVEELLHAGIDVY
+147 YQDVEELLRAGIDVY

-178 SITGVIVS
+178 SITGVVVR

-191 RIFDDADQV
+191 RVFDDADQV
-200 ELVDIEPEDLL
+200 ELMDIEPADLL
-211 ERLRAGLVYRPAQA
+211 ERLQAGLVYREAQA
-225 DRAQQHF
+225 ERAQDHF

-241 REIALRRCADRTGYL
+241 REIALRKCADRMGHL
-256 TDAARVLGNR
+256 ADAARVMGNR
-266 DYYTRERILVCVS
+266 DYYTSERILVCVS

-296 AFRSELV
+296 AFRGELV
-303 ALFVES
+303 ALFVEG
-309 PRAQAMSDNERAKL
+309 PHTQGMSEEEHSRL
-323 AANIALAEQLGAHM
+323 SANIALAEQLGAHM

-347 QISEFARLS
+347 QIAEFARLS
-356 GISKIVMGRTGERSS
+356 GISKIVMGRTGELHGVNR
-371 VRQALFGR
+371 ALFGR
-379 KSLVEQLITFAPN
+379 KSLVEQLIAVAPN
-392 LDIYIIPDQST
+392 LDIYIIPDQAA
-403 PPSRPEGRRRALALQ
+403 PDARRRDRREHGGFRPPRGRDMAL
-418 PPSSRDVLRTLALSL
+418 TLGLSL
-433 VATAVG
+433 LATAIG
-439 TAFRHLGFADS
+439 TYFRHLGFADS

-493 SLASYDRSYLVT
+493 SLDSYDRSYLVT
-505 FGIMFATAMVAG
+505 FAIMFATAMVAS
-517 ELTARIADNAR
+517 ELTVRIADNAR
-528 TSAENAFKTRVLL
+528 ASAKNAFRTRVLL

-546 LQQAHS
+546 LQQAQGFQ
-552 AEECARVAMNQLIK
+552 ARARVAMSQLIK
-566 LLKLDVVFYTAE
+566 LLRLDIVFYPAS
-578 HGTLGKTL
+578 GDLLGDAL
-586 YESAGTENR
+586 YEPAGTQDR
-595 SASLLTDYER
+595 SASILTEYER
-605 AVATWTYTNNKRAG
+605 AVATWTFTNNKHAG

-624 LPEARCLYLAVRT
+624 LPEAQCLYLAVRA
-637 GDKVFGV
+637 GKEVFGV
-644 IGIALEGRE
+644 IGIALEGRSL
-653 IEAFEHSIVLSIV
+653 EAFENSIVLSIV
-666 GECALALESDRAAQE
+666 GECALALESDRAARE

-711 AISGSAAILRKND
+711 AISGSAAILRKSD

-740 DDSLWLI
+740 HDSLWLI

-764 PLNFTSELIDEVI
+764 RLNLTSELIDEVI

-786 ASHGRTVTIEH
+786 ASRGRTVTIEH
-797 ADDILLV
+797 TDDILLV

-829 STVTISA
+829 STVTVSA

-844 VDVADDGPGVADCDK
+844 VDVADDGPGVPDCDK

-869 SNTRPVDS
+869 SNARPVDS

>member
-1 MHAWTTFQKGYAMQR
+1 MPRDTTDGR
-16 DASDTRVNPDLI
+16 VDPDAL
-28 LKAIEKDEA
+28 LKAIEHDADGDEEH
-37 ADDARTSRG
+37 ARRG
-46 HLKIFFGYAAGAGK
+46 HLKIFFGYAAGVGK

-92 HLAQGLENVPCKLIK
+92 RLVRGLEQVPPELVE
-107 HNGIALSEFDLDAAI
+107 HNGITLTEFDLDAAI
-122 ERAPQLILVD
+122 VRAPQLILVD

-137 NAPGSRHDKR
+137 NAPGCRHAKR
-147 YQDVEELLHAGIDVY
+147 YQDVEELLRAGIDVY

-178 SITGVIVS
+178 SITGVVVR

-191 RIFDDADQV
+191 RVFDDADQV
-200 ELVDIEPEDLL
+200 ELVDIEPADLL
-211 ERLRAGLVYRPAQA
+211 ERLQAGLVYREAQA
-225 DRAQQHF
+225 ERAQDHF

-241 REIALRRCADRTGYL
+241 REIALRKCADRMGHL
-256 TDAARVLGNR
+256 ADAARVMGNR
-266 DYYTRERILVCVS
+266 DYYTSERILVCVS

-296 AFRSELV
+296 AFRGELV
-303 ALFVES
+303 ALFVEG
-309 PRAQAMSDNERAKL
+309 PHTQGMSEEEHSRL
-323 AANIALAEQLGAHM
+323 SANIALAEQLGAHM

-347 QISEFARLS
+347 QIAEFARLS
-356 GISKIVMGRTGERSS
+356 GISKIVMGRTGELHGVNR
-371 VRQALFGR
+371 ALFGR
-379 KSLVEQLITFAPN
+379 KSLVEQLIAIAPN
-392 LDIYIIPDQST
+392 LDIYIIPDQAA
-403 PPSRPEGRRRALALQ
+403 PDARRRDRREHGGFRPPRGRDMAL
-418 PPSSRDVLRTLALSL
+418 TLGLSL
-433 VATAVG
+433 LATAIG
-439 TAFRHLGFADS
+439 TYFRHLGFADS

-493 SLASYDRSYLVT
+493 SLDSYDRSYLVT
-505 FGIMFATAMVAG
+505 FAIMFATAMVAG
-517 ELTARIADNAR
+517 ELTARITDSAR

-552 AEECARVAMNQLIK
+552 AEECARVAMNQLVK
-566 LLKLDVVFYTAE
+566 LLKLDVVFYPAE
-578 HGTLGKTL
+578 HGTLGGAL
-586 YESAGTENR
+586 YESAGTEDR

-605 AVATWTYTNNKRAG
+605 AVATWTFTNNKRAG

-644 IGIALEGRE
+644 IGIALEGRSL
-653 IEAFEHSIVLSIV
+653 EAFENSIVLSIV
-666 GECALALESDRAAQE
+666 GECALALESDRAARE

-711 AISGSAAILRKND
+711 AISGSAAILRKSD
-724 EKLSLEQR
+724 EKLSLGQR

-740 DDSLWLI
+740 HDSLWLI

-764 PLNFTSELIDEVI
+764 RLNLTSELIDEVI
-777 EAALSHVAQ
+777 EAALSHVAR
-786 ASHGRTVTIEH
+786 ASRGRTVTVEH
-797 ADDILLV
+797 TDDILLV

-829 STVTISA
+829 STVTVSA

-844 VDVADDGPGVADCDK
+844 VDVADDGPGVPDCDK

-869 SNTRPVDS
+869 SDARPVDS

-904 HPHGAVF
+904 RPHGAVF

>member
-1 MHAWTTFQKGYAMQR
+1 MRPRRHEPTCQTA
-16 DASDTRVNPDLI
+16 
-28 LKAIEKDEA
+28 
-37 ADDARTSRG
+37 
-46 HLKIFFGYAAGAGK
+46 K
-60 TYAMLQA
+60 T
-67 AHAAKRRGVDV
+67 RRG
-78 VAGYIEPH
+78 
-86 ERPATA
+86 
-92 HLAQGLENVPCKLIK
+92 
-107 HNGIALSEFDLDAAI
+107 
-122 ERAPQLILVD
+122 
-132 ELAHT
+132 
-137 NAPGSRHDKR
+137 
-147 YQDVEELLHAGIDVY
+147 LL
-162 TTVNVQHIE
+162 
-171 SLNDMVA
+171 
-178 SITGVIVS
+178 
-186 ERIPD
+186 P
-191 RIFDDADQV
+191 
-200 ELVDIEPEDLL
+200 
-211 ERLRAGLVYRPAQA
+211 
-225 DRAQQHF
+225 
-232 FTVENLTAL
+232 
-241 REIALRRCADRTGYL
+241 
-256 TDAARVLGNR
+256 
-266 DYYTRERILVCVS
+266 
-279 PAPTNPRIVR
+279 
-289 AAARMAK
+289 
-296 AFRSELV
+296 
-303 ALFVES
+303 
-309 PRAQAMSDNERAKL
+309 
-323 AANIALAEQLGAHM
+323 
-337 ETVYGDDIAF
+337 
-347 QISEFARLS
+347 
-356 GISKIVMGRTGERSS
+356 
-371 VRQALFGR
+371 
-379 KSLVEQLITFAPN
+379 
-392 LDIYIIPDQST
+392 
-403 PPSRPEGRRRALALQ
+403 
-418 PPSSRDVLRTLALSL
+418 
-433 VATAVG
+433 
-439 TAFRHLGFADS
+439 
-450 SIISLYIL
+450 
-458 TALLTAVTTT
+458 
-468 GRICT
+468 
-473 IVSSVLSV
+473 
-481 VLYNF
+481 
-486 CFVTPLF
+486 
-493 SLASYDRSYLVT
+493 
-505 FGIMFATAMVAG
+505 
-517 ELTARIADNAR
+517 
-528 TSAENAFKTRVLL
+528 
-541 ETNQL
+541 
-546 LQQAHS
+546 
-552 AEECARVAMNQLIK
+552 
-566 LLKLDVVFYTAE
+566 AE
-578 HGTLGKTL
+578 HGTLGKAL

-605 AVATWTYTNNKRAG
+605 AVATWTFTNNKRAG

-644 IGIALEGRE
+644 IGIDLEGRE

-711 AISGSAAILRKND
+711 AISGSAAILRKSD

-764 PLNFTSELIDEVI
+764 CLNFTSELIDEVI

-797 ADDILLV
+797 TDDILLV

-869 SNTRPVDS
+869 RNTRPVDS

-890 IVEAHGGVIEVRDN
+890 IVEAHGGVIEARDN

>member
-1 MHAWTTFQKGYAMQR
+1 MPRDTTDGR
-16 DASDTRVNPDLI
+16 VDPDAL
-28 LKAIEKDEA
+28 LKAIEHDADGDEEH
-37 ADDARTSRG
+37 ARRG
-46 HLKIFFGYAAGAGK
+46 HLKIFFGYAAGVGK

-92 HLAQGLENVPCKLIK
+92 RLVRGLEQVPPELVE
-107 HNGIALSEFDLDAAI
+107 HNGITLTEFDLDAAI
-122 ERAPQLILVD
+122 VRAPQLILVD

-137 NAPGSRHDKR
+137 NAPGCRHAKR
-147 YQDVEELLHAGIDVY
+147 YQDVEELLRAGIDVY

-178 SITGVIVS
+178 SITGVVVS

-200 ELVDIEPEDLL
+200 ELVDIEPADLL
-211 ERLRAGLVYRPAQA
+211 ERLQAGLVYREAQA
-225 DRAQQHF
+225 ERAQDHF

-241 REIALRRCADRTGYL
+241 REIALRKCADRMGHL
-256 TDAARVLGNR
+256 ADAARVMGNR
-266 DYYTRERILVCVS
+266 DYYTSERILVCVS

-296 AFRSELV
+296 AFRGELV
-303 ALFVES
+303 ALFVEG
-309 PRAQAMSDNERAKL
+309 PHTQGMSEEEHSRL
-323 AANIALAEQLGAHM
+323 SANIALAEQLGAHM

-347 QISEFARLS
+347 QIAEFARLS
-356 GISKIVMGRTGERSS
+356 GISKIVMGRTGELHGVNR
-371 VRQALFGR
+371 ALFGR
-379 KSLVEQLITFAPN
+379 KSLVEQLIAIAPN
-392 LDIYIIPDQST
+392 LDIYIIPDQAA
-403 PPSRPEGRRRALALQ
+403 PDARRRDRREHGGFRPPRGRDMAL
-418 PPSSRDVLRTLALSL
+418 TLGLSL
-433 VATAVG
+433 LATAIG
-439 TAFRHLGFADS
+439 TYFRHLGFADS

-493 SLASYDRSYLVT
+493 SLDSYDRSYLVT
-505 FGIMFATAMVAG
+505 FAIMFATAMVAS
-517 ELTARIADNAR
+517 ELTVRIADNAR
-528 TSAENAFKTRVLL
+528 ASAKNAFRTRVLL

-546 LQQAHS
+546 LQQAQGFQ
-552 AEECARVAMNQLIK
+552 ARARVAMSQLIK
-566 LLKLDVVFYTAE
+566 LLRLDIVFYPAS
-578 HGTLGKTL
+578 GDLLGDAL
-586 YESAGTENR
+586 YEPAGTQDR
-595 SASLLTDYER
+595 SASILTEYER
-605 AVATWTYTNNKRAG
+605 AVATWTFTNNKHAG

-624 LPEARCLYLAVRT
+624 LPEAQCLYLAVRA
-637 GDKVFGV
+637 GKEVFGV
-644 IGIALEGRE
+644 IGIALEGRSL
-653 IEAFEHSIVLSIV
+653 EAFENSIVLSIV
-666 GECALALESDRAAQE
+666 GECALALESDRAARE

-711 AISGSAAILRKND
+711 AISGSAAILRKSD
-724 EKLSLEQR
+724 EKLSLGQR

-740 DDSLWLI
+740 HDSLWLI

-764 PLNFTSELIDEVI
+764 RLNLTSELIDEVI

-786 ASHGRTVTIEH
+786 ASRGRTVTIEH
-797 ADDILLV
+797 TDDILLV

-829 STVTISA
+829 STVTVSA

-844 VDVADDGPGVADCDK
+844 VDVADDGPGVPDCDK

-864 RFFTS
+864 RFYTS
-869 SNTRPVDS
+869 SNARPVDS

>member
-1 MHAWTTFQKGYAMQR
+1 MPRDTTDGR
-16 DASDTRVNPDLI
+16 VDPDAL
-28 LKAIEKDEA
+28 LKAIEHDADGDEEH
-37 ADDARTSRG
+37 ARRG
-46 HLKIFFGYAAGAGK
+46 HLKIFFGYAAGVGK

-92 HLAQGLENVPCKLIK
+92 RLVRGLEQVPPELVE
-107 HNGIALSEFDLDAAI
+107 HNGITLTEFDLDAAI
-122 ERAPQLILVD
+122 VRAPQLILVD

-137 NAPGSRHDKR
+137 NAPGCRHAKR
-147 YQDVEELLHAGIDVY
+147 YQDVEELLRAGIDVY

-178 SITGVIVS
+178 SITGVVVR

-191 RIFDDADQV
+191 RVFDDADQV
-200 ELVDIEPEDLL
+200 ELMDIEPADLL
-211 ERLRAGLVYRPAQA
+211 ERLQAGLVYREAQA
-225 DRAQQHF
+225 ERAQDHF

-241 REIALRRCADRTGYL
+241 REIALRKCADRMGHL
-256 TDAARVLGNR
+256 ADAARVMGNR
-266 DYYTRERILVCVS
+266 DYYTSERILVCVS

-296 AFRSELV
+296 AFRGELV
-303 ALFVES
+303 ALFVEG
-309 PRAQAMSDNERAKL
+309 PHTQGMSEEEHSRL
-323 AANIALAEQLGAHM
+323 SANIALAEQLGAHM

-347 QISEFARLS
+347 QIAEFARLS
-356 GISKIVMGRTGERSS
+356 GISKIVMGRTGELHGVNR
-371 VRQALFGR
+371 ALFGR
-379 KSLVEQLITFAPN
+379 KSLVEQLIAIAPN
-392 LDIYIIPDQST
+392 LDIYIIPDQAA
-403 PPSRPEGRRRALALQ
+403 PDARRRDRREHGGFRPPRGRDMAL
-418 PPSSRDVLRTLALSL
+418 TLGLSL
-433 VATAVG
+433 LATAIG
-439 TAFRHLGFADS
+439 TYFRHLGFADS

-493 SLASYDRSYLVT
+493 SLDSYDRSYLVT

-517 ELTARIADNAR
+517 ELTARITDSAR

-552 AEECARVAMNQLIK
+552 AEECARVAMNQLVK
-566 LLKLDVVFYTAE
+566 LLKLDVVFYPAE
-578 HGTLGKTL
+578 HGTLGEAL
-586 YESAGTENR
+586 YESAGTEDR

-605 AVATWTYTNNKRAG
+605 AVATWTFTNNKRAG

-653 IEAFEHSIVLSIV
+653 IEALEHSIVLSIV
-666 GECALALESDRAAQE
+666 GECALALESDRAARE

-711 AISGSAAILRKND
+711 AISGSAAILRKSD

-740 DDSLWLI
+740 HDSLWLI

-764 PLNFTSELIDEVI
+764 RLNLTSELIDEVI

-786 ASHGRTVTIEH
+786 ASRGRTVTIEH
-797 ADDILLV
+797 TDDILLV

-829 STVTISA
+829 STVTVSA

-844 VDVADDGPGVADCDK
+844 VDVADDGPGVPDCDK

-869 SNTRPVDS
+869 SNARPVDS

>member
-1 MHAWTTFQKGYAMQR
+1 MPRDTTDGR
-16 DASDTRVNPDLI
+16 VDPDAL
-28 LKAIEKDEA
+28 LKAIEHDADGDEEH
-37 ADDARTSRG
+37 ARRG
-46 HLKIFFGYAAGAGK
+46 HLKIFFGYAAGVGK

-92 HLAQGLENVPCKLIK
+92 RLVRGLEQVPPELVE
-107 HNGIALSEFDLDAAI
+107 HNGITLTEFDLDAAI
-122 ERAPQLILVD
+122 VRAPQLILVD

-137 NAPGSRHDKR
+137 NAPGCRHAKR
-147 YQDVEELLHAGIDVY
+147 YQDVEELLRAGIDVY

-178 SITGVIVS
+178 SITGVVVS

-200 ELVDIEPEDLL
+200 ELVDIEPADLL
-211 ERLRAGLVYRPAQA
+211 ERLQAGLVYREAQA
-225 DRAQQHF
+225 ERAQDHF

-241 REIALRRCADRTGYL
+241 REIALRKCADRMGHL
-256 TDAARVLGNR
+256 ADAARVMGNR
-266 DYYTRERILVCVS
+266 DYYTSERILVCVS

-289 AAARMAK
+289 AAARMAE
-296 AFRSELV
+296 AFRGELV
-303 ALFVES
+303 ALFVEG
-309 PRAQAMSDNERAKL
+309 PHTQGMSEEEHSRL
-323 AANIALAEQLGAHM
+323 SANIALAEQLGAHM

-347 QISEFARLS
+347 QIAEFARLS
-356 GISKIVMGRTGERSS
+356 GISKIVMGRTGELHGVNR
-371 VRQALFGR
+371 ALFGR
-379 KSLVEQLITFAPN
+379 KSLVEQLIAIAPN
-392 LDIYIIPDQST
+392 LDIYIIPDQAA
-403 PPSRPEGRRRALALQ
+403 PDARRRDRREHGGFRPPRGRDMAL
-418 PPSSRDVLRTLALSL
+418 TLGLSL
-433 VATAVG
+433 LATAIG
-439 TAFRHLGFADS
+439 TYFRHLGFADS

-493 SLASYDRSYLVT
+493 SLDSYDRSYLVT
-505 FGIMFATAMVAG
+505 FAIMFATAMVAS
-517 ELTARIADNAR
+517 ELTVRIADNAR
-528 TSAENAFKTRVLL
+528 ASAKNAFRTRVLL

-546 LQQAHS
+546 LQQAQGFQ
-552 AEECARVAMNQLIK
+552 ARARVAMSQLIK
-566 LLKLDVVFYTAE
+566 LLRLDIVFYPAS
-578 HGTLGKTL
+578 GDLLGDAL
-586 YESAGTENR
+586 YEPAGRQDR
-595 SASLLTDYER
+595 SASILTEYER
-605 AVATWTYTNNKRAG
+605 AVATWTFTNNKHAG

-624 LPEARCLYLAVRT
+624 LPEAQCLYLAVRA
-637 GDKVFGV
+637 GKEVFGV
-644 IGIALEGRE
+644 IGIALEGRSL
-653 IEAFEHSIVLSIV
+653 EAFENSIVLSIV
-666 GECALALESDRAAQE
+666 GECALALESDRAARE

-711 AISGSAAILRKND
+711 AISGSAAILRKSD

-740 DDSLWLI
+740 HDSLWLI

-764 PLNFTSELIDEVI
+764 RLNLTSELIDEVI

-786 ASHGRTVTIEH
+786 ASRGRTVTIEH
-797 ADDILLV
+797 TDDILLV

-844 VDVADDGPGVADCDK
+844 VDVADDGPGVPDCDK

-869 SNTRPVDS
+869 SNARPVDS

>member
-1 MHAWTTFQKGYAMQR
+1 MPRDTTDGR
-16 DASDTRVNPDLI
+16 VDPDAL
-28 LKAIEKDEA
+28 LKAIEHDADGDEEH
-37 ADDARTSRG
+37 ARRG
-46 HLKIFFGYAAGAGK
+46 HLKIFFGYAAGVGK

-92 HLAQGLENVPCKLIK
+92 RLVRGLEQVPPELVE
-107 HNGIALSEFDLDAAI
+107 HNGITLTEFDLDAAI
-122 ERAPQLILVD
+122 VRAPQLILVD

-137 NAPGSRHDKR
+137 NAPGCRHAKR
-147 YQDVEELLHAGIDVY
+147 YQDVEELLRAGIDVY

-178 SITGVIVS
+178 SITGVVVR

-191 RIFDDADQV
+191 RVFDDADQV
-200 ELVDIEPEDLL
+200 ELMDIEPADLL
-211 ERLRAGLVYRPAQA
+211 ERLQAGLVYREAQA
-225 DRAQQHF
+225 ERAQDHF

-241 REIALRRCADRTGYL
+241 REIALRKCADRMGHL
-256 TDAARVLGNR
+256 ADAARVMGNR
-266 DYYTRERILVCVS
+266 DYYTSERILVCVS

-296 AFRSELV
+296 AFRGELV
-303 ALFVES
+303 ALFVEG
-309 PRAQAMSDNERAKL
+309 PHTQGMSEEEHSRL
-323 AANIALAEQLGAHM
+323 SANIALAEQLGAHM

-347 QISEFARLS
+347 QIAEFARLS
-356 GISKIVMGRTGERSS
+356 GISKIVMGRTGELHGVNR
-371 VRQALFGR
+371 ALFGR
-379 KSLVEQLITFAPN
+379 KSLVEQLIAIAPN
-392 LDIYIIPDQST
+392 LDIYIIPDQAA
-403 PPSRPEGRRRALALQ
+403 PDARRRDRREHGGFRPPRGRDMAL
-418 PPSSRDVLRTLALSL
+418 TLGLSL
-433 VATAVG
+433 LATAIG
-439 TAFRHLGFADS
+439 TYFRHLGFADS

-493 SLASYDRSYLVT
+493 SLDSYDRSYLVT
-505 FGIMFATAMVAG
+505 FAIMFATAMVAS
-517 ELTARIADNAR
+517 ELTVRIADNAR
-528 TSAENAFKTRVLL
+528 ASAKNAFRTRVLL

-546 LQQAHS
+546 LQQAQGFQ
-552 AEECARVAMNQLIK
+552 ARARVAMSQLIK
-566 LLKLDVVFYTAE
+566 LLRLDIVFYPAS
-578 HGTLGKTL
+578 GDLLGDAL
-586 YESAGTENR
+586 YEPAGTQDR
-595 SASLLTDYER
+595 SASILTEYER
-605 AVATWTYTNNKRAG
+605 AVATWTFTNNKHAG

-624 LPEARCLYLAVRT
+624 LPEAQCLYLAVRA
-637 GDKVFGV
+637 GKEVFGV
-644 IGIALEGRE
+644 IGIALEGRSL
-653 IEAFEHSIVLSIV
+653 EAFENSIVLSIV
-666 GECALALESDRAAQE
+666 GECALALESDRAARE

-711 AISGSAAILRKND
+711 AISGSAAILRKSD
-724 EKLSLEQR
+724 EKLSLGQR

-740 DDSLWLI
+740 HDSLWLI

-764 PLNFTSELIDEVI
+764 RLNLTSELIDEVI

-786 ASHGRTVTIEH
+786 ASRGRTVTIEH
-797 ADDILLV
+797 TDDILLV

-844 VDVADDGPGVADCDK
+844 VDVADDGPGVPDCDK

-869 SNTRPVDS
+869 SNARPVDS

>member
-1 MHAWTTFQKGYAMQR
+1 MPR
-16 DASDTRVNPDLI
+16 DASDTRADPDL
-28 LKAIEKDEA
+28 LLRAIDQDGSPDEV
-37 ADDARTSRG
+37 RNGRG
-46 HLKIFFGYAAGAGK
+46 HLKIFFGYAAGVGK
-60 TYAMLQA
+60 TYAMLLA

-92 HLAQGLENVPCKLIK
+92 RLVRGLEQVPHELVE
-107 HNGIALSEFDLDAAI
+107 HNGITLTEFDLDAAI
-122 ERAPQLILVD
+122 VRAPQLILVD

-137 NAPGSRHDKR
+137 NAPGCRHEKR
-147 YQDVEELLHAGIDVY
+147 YQDVEELLRAGIDVY

-178 SITGVIVS
+178 SITGVVVR

-191 RIFDDADQV
+191 RVFDDADQV
-200 ELVDIEPEDLL
+200 ELVDIEPADLL
-211 ERLRAGLVYRPAQA
+211 ERLQAGLVYREAQA
-225 DRAQQHF
+225 ERAQDHF

-241 REIALRRCADRTGYL
+241 REIALRKCADRMGHL
-256 TDAARVLGNR
+256 ADAARVMGNR
-266 DYYTRERILVCVS
+266 DYYTSERILVCVS

-309 PRAQAMSDNERAKL
+309 PRTQAMSDDERAKL

-337 ETVYGDDIAF
+337 ETVYGDDVAF

-356 GISKIVMGRTGERSS
+356 GISKIVMGRTGERGS

-379 KSLVEQLITFAPN
+379 KSLVEQLIAFAPN
-392 LDIYIIPDQST
+392 LDIYIIPDQAA
-403 PPSRPEGRRRALALQ
+403 PDARRRDRREHGGFRPPRGRDMAL
-418 PPSSRDVLRTLALSL
+418 TLGLSL
-433 VATAVG
+433 LATAIG
-439 TAFRHLGFADS
+439 TYFRHLGFADS

-493 SLASYDRSYLVT
+493 SLDSYDRSYLVT

-517 ELTARIADNAR
+517 ELTARITDSAR

-546 LQQAHS
+546 LQQARS
-552 AEECARVAMNQLIK
+552 AEECARVAMNQLVK
-566 LLKLDVVFYTAE
+566 LLKLDVVFYPAE
-578 HGTLGKTL
+578 HGTLGEAL
-586 YESAGTENR
+586 YESAGTEDR

-605 AVATWTYTNNKRAG
+605 AVATWTFTNNKRAG

-653 IEAFEHSIVLSIV
+653 TEALEHSIVLSIV
-666 GECALALESDRAAQE
+666 GECALALESDRAARE

-711 AISGSAAILRKND
+711 AISGSAAILRKSD

-740 DDSLWLI
+740 HDSLWLI

-764 PLNFTSELIDEVI
+764 RLNLTSELIDEVI

-786 ASHGRTVTIEH
+786 ASRGRTVTIEH
-797 ADDILLV
+797 TDDILLV

-829 STVTISA
+829 STVTVSA

-844 VDVADDGPGVADCDK
+844 VDVADDGPGVPDCDK

-869 SNTRPVDS
+869 SNARPVDS

>member
-1 MHAWTTFQKGYAMQR
+1 MPRDTTDGR
-16 DASDTRVNPDLI
+16 VDPDAL
-28 LKAIEKDEA
+28 LKAIEHDADGDEEH
-37 ADDARTSRG
+37 ARRG
-46 HLKIFFGYAAGAGK
+46 HLKIFFGYAAGVGK

-92 HLAQGLENVPCKLIK
+92 RLVRGLEQVPPELVE
-107 HNGIALSEFDLDAAI
+107 HNGITLTEFDLDAAI
-122 ERAPQLILVD
+122 VRAPQLILVD

-137 NAPGSRHDKR
+137 NAPGCRHAKR
-147 YQDVEELLHAGIDVY
+147 YQDVEELLRAGIDVY

-178 SITGVIVS
+178 SITGVVVR

-191 RIFDDADQV
+191 RVFDDADQV
-200 ELVDIEPEDLL
+200 ELMDIEPADLL
-211 ERLRAGLVYRPAQA
+211 ERLQAGLVYREAQA
-225 DRAQQHF
+225 ERAQDHF

-241 REIALRRCADRTGYL
+241 REIALRKCADRMGHL
-256 TDAARVLGNR
+256 ADAARVMGNR
-266 DYYTRERILVCVS
+266 DYYTSERILVCVS

-296 AFRSELV
+296 AFRGELV
-303 ALFVES
+303 ALFVEG
-309 PRAQAMSDNERAKL
+309 PHTQGMSEEEHSRL
-323 AANIALAEQLGAHM
+323 SANIALAEQLGAHM

-347 QISEFARLS
+347 QIAEFARLS
-356 GISKIVMGRTGERSS
+356 GISKIVMGRTGELHGVNR
-371 VRQALFGR
+371 ALFGR
-379 KSLVEQLITFAPN
+379 KSLVEQLIAIAPN
-392 LDIYIIPDQST
+392 LDIYIIPDQAA
-403 PPSRPEGRRRALALQ
+403 PDARRRDRREHGGFRPPRGRDMAL
-418 PPSSRDVLRTLALSL
+418 TLGLSL
-433 VATAVG
+433 LATAIG
-439 TAFRHLGFADS
+439 TYFRHLGFADS

-493 SLASYDRSYLVT
+493 SLDSYDRSYLVT
-505 FGIMFATAMVAG
+505 FAIMFATAMVAS
-517 ELTARIADNAR
+517 ELTVRIADNAR
-528 TSAENAFKTRVLL
+528 ASAKNAFRTRVLL

-546 LQQAHS
+546 LQQAQGFQ
-552 AEECARVAMNQLIK
+552 ARARVAMSQLIK
-566 LLKLDVVFYTAE
+566 LLRLDIVFYPAS
-578 HGTLGKTL
+578 GDLLGDAL
-586 YESAGTENR
+586 YEPAGTQDR
-595 SASLLTDYER
+595 SASILTEYER
-605 AVATWTYTNNKRAG
+605 AVATWTFTNNKHAG

-624 LPEARCLYLAVRT
+624 LPEAQCLYLAVRA
-637 GDKVFGV
+637 GKEVFGA
-644 IGIALEGRE
+644 IGIALEGRSL
-653 IEAFEHSIVLSIV
+653 EAFENSIVLSIV
-666 GECALALESDRAAQE
+666 GECALALESDRAARE

-711 AISGSAAILRKND
+711 AISGSAAILRKSD

-740 DDSLWLI
+740 HDSLWLI

-764 PLNFTSELIDEVI
+764 RLNLTSELIDEVI

-786 ASHGRTVTIEH
+786 ASRGRTVTIEH
-797 ADDILLV
+797 TDDILLV

-829 STVTISA
+829 STVTVSA

-844 VDVADDGPGVADCDK
+844 VDVADDGPGVPDCDK

-869 SNTRPVDS
+869 SNARPVDS

>member
-1 MHAWTTFQKGYAMQR
+1 MPRDTTDGR
-16 DASDTRVNPDLI
+16 VDPDAL
-28 LKAIEKDEA
+28 LKAIEHDADGDEEH
-37 ADDARTSRG
+37 ARRG
-46 HLKIFFGYAAGAGK
+46 HLKIFFGYAAGVGK

-92 HLAQGLENVPCKLIK
+92 RLVRGLEQVPPELVE
-107 HNGIALSEFDLDAAI
+107 HNGITLTEFDLDAAI
-122 ERAPQLILVD
+122 VRAPQLILVD

-137 NAPGSRHDKR
+137 NAPGCRHAKR
-147 YQDVEELLHAGIDVY
+147 YQDVEELLRAGIDVY

-178 SITGVIVS
+178 SITGVVVS

-191 RIFDDADQV
+191 RVFDDADQV
-200 ELVDIEPEDLL
+200 ELVDIEPADLL
-211 ERLRAGLVYRPAQA
+211 ERLQAGLVYREAQA
-225 DRAQQHF
+225 ERAQDHF

-241 REIALRRCADRTGYL
+241 REIALRKCADRMGHL
-256 TDAARVLGNR
+256 ADAARVMGNR
-266 DYYTRERILVCVS
+266 DYYTSERILVCVS

-296 AFRSELV
+296 AFRGELV
-303 ALFVES
+303 ALFVEG
-309 PRAQAMSDNERAKL
+309 PHTQGMSEEEHSRL
-323 AANIALAEQLGAHM
+323 SANIALAEQLGAHM

-347 QISEFARLS
+347 QIAEFARLS
-356 GISKIVMGRTGERSS
+356 GISKIVMGRTGELHGVNR
-371 VRQALFGR
+371 ALFGR
-379 KSLVEQLITFAPN
+379 KSLVEQLIAIAPN
-392 LDIYIIPDQST
+392 LDIYIIPDQAA
-403 PPSRPEGRRRALALQ
+403 PDARRRDRREHGGFRPPRGRDMAL
-418 PPSSRDVLRTLALSL
+418 TLGLSL
-433 VATAVG
+433 LATAIG
-439 TAFRHLGFADS
+439 TYFRHLGFADS

-493 SLASYDRSYLVT
+493 SLDSYDRSYLVT
-505 FGIMFATAMVAG
+505 FAIMFATAMVAS
-517 ELTARIADNAR
+517 ELTVRIADNAR
-528 TSAENAFKTRVLL
+528 ASAKNAFRTRVLL

-546 LQQAHS
+546 LQQAQGFQ
-552 AEECARVAMNQLIK
+552 ARARVAMSQLIK
-566 LLKLDVVFYTAE
+566 LLRLDIVFYPAS
-578 HGTLGKTL
+578 GDLLGDAL
-586 YESAGTENR
+586 YEPAGRQDR
-595 SASLLTDYER
+595 SASILTEYER
-605 AVATWTYTNNKRAG
+605 AVATWTFTNNKHAG

-624 LPEARCLYLAVRT
+624 LPEAQCLYLAVRA
-637 GDKVFGV
+637 GKEVFGV
-644 IGIALEGRE
+644 IGIALEGRSL
-653 IEAFEHSIVLSIV
+653 EAFENSIVLSIV
-666 GECALALESDRAAQE
+666 GECALALESDRAARE

-711 AISGSAAILRKND
+711 AISGSAAILRKSD
-724 EKLSLEQR
+724 EKLSLGQR

-740 DDSLWLI
+740 HDSLWLI

-764 PLNFTSELIDEVI
+764 RLNLTSELIDEVI

-786 ASHGRTVTIEH
+786 ASRGRTVTIEH
-797 ADDILLV
+797 TDDILLV

-844 VDVADDGPGVADCDK
+844 VDVADDGPGVPDCDK

-869 SNTRPVDS
+869 SNARPVDS

>member
-1 MHAWTTFQKGYAMQR
+1 MPRDTTDGR
-16 DASDTRVNPDLI
+16 VDPDAL
-28 LKAIEKDEA
+28 LKAIEHDADGDEEH
-37 ADDARTSRG
+37 ARRG
-46 HLKIFFGYAAGAGK
+46 HLKIFFGYAAGVGK

-92 HLAQGLENVPCKLIK
+92 RLVRGLEQVPPELVE
-107 HNGIALSEFDLDAAI
+107 HNGITLTEFDLDAAI
-122 ERAPQLILVD
+122 VRAPQLILVD

-137 NAPGSRHDKR
+137 NAPGCRHAKR
-147 YQDVEELLHAGIDVY
+147 YQDVEELLRAGIDVY

-178 SITGVIVS
+178 SITGVVVR

-191 RIFDDADQV
+191 RVFDDADQV
-200 ELVDIEPEDLL
+200 ELMDIEPADLL
-211 ERLRAGLVYRPAQA
+211 ERLQAGLVYREAQA
-225 DRAQQHF
+225 ERAQDHF

-241 REIALRRCADRTGYL
+241 REIALRKCADRMGHL
-256 TDAARVLGNR
+256 ADAARVMGNR
-266 DYYTRERILVCVS
+266 DYYTSERILVCVS

-296 AFRSELV
+296 AFRGELV
-303 ALFVES
+303 ALFVEG
-309 PRAQAMSDNERAKL
+309 PHTQGMSEEEHSRL
-323 AANIALAEQLGAHM
+323 SANIALAEQLGAHM

-347 QISEFARLS
+347 QIAEFARLS
-356 GISKIVMGRTGERSS
+356 GISKIVMGRTGELHGVNR
-371 VRQALFGR
+371 ALFGR
-379 KSLVEQLITFAPN
+379 KSLVEQLIAIAPN
-392 LDIYIIPDQST
+392 LDIYIIPDQAA
-403 PPSRPEGRRRALALQ
+403 PDARRRDRREHGGFRPPRGRDMAL
-418 PPSSRDVLRTLALSL
+418 TLGLSL
-433 VATAVG
+433 LATAIG
-439 TAFRHLGFADS
+439 TYFRHLGFADS

-493 SLASYDRSYLVT
+493 SLDSYDRSYLVT
-505 FGIMFATAMVAG
+505 FAIMFATAMVAS
-517 ELTARIADNAR
+517 ELTARITDSAR

-552 AEECARVAMNQLIK
+552 AEECARVAMNQLVK
-566 LLKLDVVFYTAE
+566 LLKLDVVFYPAE
-578 HGTLGKTL
+578 HGTLGEAL
-586 YESAGTENR
+586 YESAGTEDR

-605 AVATWTYTNNKRAG
+605 AVATWTFTNNKRAG

-653 IEAFEHSIVLSIV
+653 TEAFEHSIVLSIV
-666 GECALALESDRAAQE
+666 GECALALESDKAARE

-711 AISGSAAILRKND
+711 AISGSAAILREDDGRLPAAKR
-724 EKLSLEQR
+724 LE
-732 CDLADAIY
+732 LADAIY

-764 PLNFTSELIDEVI
+764 RLNLTSELIDEVI

-786 ASHGRTVTIEH
+786 ASRGRTVTVEH
-797 ADDILLV
+797 TDDILLV

-844 VDVADDGPGVADCDK
+844 VDVADDGPGVPDCDK

-869 SNTRPVDS
+869 SNARPVDS

>member
-1 MHAWTTFQKGYAMQR
+1 MPRDTTDGR
-16 DASDTRVNPDLI
+16 VDPDAL
-28 LKAIEKDEA
+28 LKAIEHDADGDEEH
-37 ADDARTSRG
+37 ARRG
-46 HLKIFFGYAAGAGK
+46 HLKIFFGYAAGVGK

-92 HLAQGLENVPCKLIK
+92 RLVRGLEQVPPELVE
-107 HNGIALSEFDLDAAI
+107 HNGITLTEFDLDAAI
-122 ERAPQLILVD
+122 VRAPQLILVD

-137 NAPGSRHDKR
+137 NAPGCRHAKR
-147 YQDVEELLHAGIDVY
+147 YQDVEELLRAGIDVY

-178 SITGVIVS
+178 SITGVVVR

-191 RIFDDADQV
+191 RVFDDADQV
-200 ELVDIEPEDLL
+200 ELMDIEPADLL
-211 ERLRAGLVYRPAQA
+211 ERLQAGLVYREAQA
-225 DRAQQHF
+225 ERAQDHF

-241 REIALRRCADRTGYL
+241 REIALRKCADRMGHL
-256 TDAARVLGNR
+256 ADAARVMGNR
-266 DYYTRERILVCVS
+266 DYYTSERILVCVS

-296 AFRSELV
+296 AFRGELV
-303 ALFVES
+303 ALFVEG
-309 PRAQAMSDNERAKL
+309 PHTQGMSEEEHSRL
-323 AANIALAEQLGAHM
+323 SANIALAEQLGAHM

-347 QISEFARLS
+347 QIAEFARLS
-356 GISKIVMGRTGERSS
+356 GISKIVMGRTGELHGVNR
-371 VRQALFGR
+371 ALFGR
-379 KSLVEQLITFAPN
+379 KSLVEQLIAIAPN
-392 LDIYIIPDQST
+392 LDIYIIPDQAA
-403 PPSRPEGRRRALALQ
+403 PDARRRDRREHGGFRPPRGRDMAL
-418 PPSSRDVLRTLALSL
+418 TLGLSL
-433 VATAVG
+433 LATAIG
-439 TAFRHLGFADS
+439 TYFRHLGFADS

-493 SLASYDRSYLVT
+493 SLDSYDRSYLVT
-505 FGIMFATAMVAG
+505 FAIMFATAMVAS
-517 ELTARIADNAR
+517 ELTVRIADNAR
-528 TSAENAFKTRVLL
+528 ASAKNAFRTRVLL

-546 LQQAHS
+546 LQQAQGFQ
-552 AEECARVAMNQLIK
+552 ARARVAMSQLIK
-566 LLKLDVVFYTAE
+566 LLRLDIVFYPAS
-578 HGTLGKTL
+578 GDLLGDAL
-586 YESAGTENR
+586 YEPAGTQDR
-595 SASLLTDYER
+595 SASILTEYER
-605 AVATWTYTNNKRAG
+605 AVATWTFTNNKHAG

-624 LPEARCLYLAVRT
+624 LPEAQCLYLAVRA
-637 GDKVFGV
+637 GKEVFGV
-644 IGIALEGRE
+644 IGIALEGRSL
-653 IEAFEHSIVLSIV
+653 EAFENSIVLSIV
-666 GECALALESDRAAQE
+666 GECALALESDRAARE

-711 AISGSAAILRKND
+711 AISGSAAILRKSD

-740 DDSLWLI
+740 HDSLWLI

-764 PLNFTSELIDEVI
+764 RLNLTSELIDEVI

-786 ASHGRTVTIEH
+786 ASRGRTVTIEH
-797 ADDILLV
+797 TDDILLV

-829 STVTISA
+829 STVTVSA

-844 VDVADDGPGVADCDK
+844 VDVADDGPGVPDCDK

-869 SNTRPVDS
+869 SNARPVDS

>member
-1 MHAWTTFQKGYAMQR
+1 MPRDTTDGR
-16 DASDTRVNPDLI
+16 VDPDAL
-28 LKAIEKDEA
+28 LKAIEHDADGDEEH
-37 ADDARTSRG
+37 ARRG
-46 HLKIFFGYAAGAGK
+46 HLKIFFGYAAGVGK

-92 HLAQGLENVPCKLIK
+92 RLVRGLEQVPPELVE
-107 HNGIALSEFDLDAAI
+107 HNGITLTEFDLDAAI
-122 ERAPQLILVD
+122 VRAPQLILVD

-137 NAPGSRHDKR
+137 NAPGCRHAKR
-147 YQDVEELLHAGIDVY
+147 YQDVEELLRAGIDVY

-178 SITGVIVS
+178 SITGVVVR

-191 RIFDDADQV
+191 RVFDDADQV
-200 ELVDIEPEDLL
+200 ELMDIEPADLL
-211 ERLRAGLVYRPAQA
+211 ERLQAGLVYREAQA
-225 DRAQQHF
+225 ERAQDHF

-241 REIALRRCADRTGYL
+241 REIALRKCADRMGHL
-256 TDAARVLGNR
+256 ADAARVMGNR
-266 DYYTRERILVCVS
+266 DYYTSERILVCVS

-296 AFRSELV
+296 AFRGELV
-303 ALFVES
+303 ALFVEG
-309 PRAQAMSDNERAKL
+309 PHTQGMSEEEHSRL
-323 AANIALAEQLGAHM
+323 SANIALAEQLGAHM

-347 QISEFARLS
+347 QIAEFARLS
-356 GISKIVMGRTGERSS
+356 GISKIVMGRTGELHGVNR
-371 VRQALFGR
+371 ALFGR
-379 KSLVEQLITFAPN
+379 KSLVEQLIAIAPN
-392 LDIYIIPDQST
+392 LDIYIIPDQAA
-403 PPSRPEGRRRALALQ
+403 PDARRRDRREHGGFRPPRGRDMAL
-418 PPSSRDVLRTLALSL
+418 TLGLSL
-433 VATAVG
+433 LATAIG
-439 TAFRHLGFADS
+439 TYFRHLGFADS

-493 SLASYDRSYLVT
+493 SLDSYDRSYLVT
-505 FGIMFATAMVAG
+505 FAIMFATAMVAS
-517 ELTARIADNAR
+517 ELTVRIADNAR
-528 TSAENAFKTRVLL
+528 ASAKNAFRTRVLL

-546 LQQAHS
+546 LQQAQGFQ
-552 AEECARVAMNQLIK
+552 ARARVAMSQLIK
-566 LLKLDVVFYTAE
+566 LLRLDIVFYPAS
-578 HGTLGKTL
+578 GDLLGDAL
-586 YESAGTENR
+586 YEPAGTQDR
-595 SASLLTDYER
+595 SASILTEYER
-605 AVATWTYTNNKRAG
+605 AVATWTFTNNKHAG

-624 LPEARCLYLAVRT
+624 LPEAQCLYLAVRA
-637 GDKVFGV
+637 GKEVFGV
-644 IGIALEGRE
+644 IGIALEGRSL
-653 IEAFEHSIVLSIV
+653 EAFENSIVLSIV
-666 GECALALESDRAAQE
+666 GECALALESDRAARE

-711 AISGSAAILRKND
+711 AISGSAAILRKSD

-740 DDSLWLI
+740 HDSLWLI

-764 PLNFTSELIDEVI
+764 RLNLTSELIDEVI

-786 ASHGRTVTIEH
+786 ASRGRTVTIEH
-797 ADDILLV
+797 TDDILLV

-844 VDVADDGPGVADCDK
+844 VDVADDGPGVPDCDK

-864 RFFTS
+864 RFYTS
-869 SNTRPVDS
+869 SNARPVDS

>member
-1 MHAWTTFQKGYAMQR
+1 MPRDTTDGR
-16 DASDTRVNPDLI
+16 VDPDAL
-28 LKAIEKDEA
+28 LKAIEHDADGDEEH
-37 ADDARTSRG
+37 ARRG
-46 HLKIFFGYAAGAGK
+46 HLKIFFGYAAGVGK

-92 HLAQGLENVPCKLIK
+92 RLVRGLEQVPPELVE
-107 HNGIALSEFDLDAAI
+107 HNGITLTEFDLDAAI
-122 ERAPQLILVD
+122 VRAPQLILVD

-137 NAPGSRHDKR
+137 NAPGCRHAKR
-147 YQDVEELLHAGIDVY
+147 YQDVEELLRAGIDVY

-178 SITGVIVS
+178 SITGVVVR

-191 RIFDDADQV
+191 RVFDDADQV
-200 ELVDIEPEDLL
+200 ELMDIEPADLL
-211 ERLRAGLVYRPAQA
+211 ERLQAGLVYREAQA
-225 DRAQQHF
+225 ERAQDHF

-241 REIALRRCADRTGYL
+241 REIALRKCADRMGHL
-256 TDAARVLGNR
+256 ADAARVMGNR
-266 DYYTRERILVCVS
+266 DYYTSERILVCVS

-296 AFRSELV
+296 AFRGELV
-303 ALFVES
+303 ALFVEG
-309 PRAQAMSDNERAKL
+309 PHTQGMSEEEHSRL
-323 AANIALAEQLGAHM
+323 SANIALAEQLGAHM

-347 QISEFARLS
+347 QIAEFARLS
-356 GISKIVMGRTGERSS
+356 GISKIVMGRTGELHGVNR
-371 VRQALFGR
+371 ALFGR
-379 KSLVEQLITFAPN
+379 KSLVEQLIAIAPN
-392 LDIYIIPDQST
+392 LDIYIIPDQAA
-403 PPSRPEGRRRALALQ
+403 PDARRRDRREHGGFRPPRGRDMAL
-418 PPSSRDVLRTLALSL
+418 TLGLSL
-433 VATAVG
+433 LATAIG
-439 TAFRHLGFADS
+439 TYFRHLGFADS

-493 SLASYDRSYLVT
+493 SLDSYDRSYLVT
-505 FGIMFATAMVAG
+505 FAIMFATAMVAS
-517 ELTARIADNAR
+517 ELTVRIADNAR
-528 TSAENAFKTRVLL
+528 ASAKNAFRTRVLL

-546 LQQAHS
+546 LQQAQGFQ
-552 AEECARVAMNQLIK
+552 ARARVAMSQLIK
-566 LLKLDVVFYTAE
+566 LLRLDIVFYPAS
-578 HGTLGKTL
+578 GDLLGDAL
-586 YESAGTENR
+586 YEPAGTQDR
-595 SASLLTDYER
+595 SASILTEYER
-605 AVATWTYTNNKRAG
+605 AVATWTFTNNKHAG

-624 LPEARCLYLAVRT
+624 LPEAQCLYLAVRA
-637 GDKVFGV
+637 GKEVFGV
-644 IGIALEGRE
+644 IGIALEGRSL
-653 IEAFEHSIVLSIV
+653 EAFENSIVLSIV
-666 GECALALESDRAAQE
+666 GECALALESDRAARE

-711 AISGSAAILRKND
+711 AISGSAAILRKSD

-740 DDSLWLI
+740 HDSLWLI

-764 PLNFTSELIDEVI
+764 RHNLTSELIDEVI

-786 ASHGRTVTIEH
+786 ASRGRTVTIEH
-797 ADDILLV
+797 TDDILLV

-829 STVTISA
+829 STVTVSA

-844 VDVADDGPGVADCDK
+844 VDVADDGPGVPDCDK

-869 SNTRPVDS
+869 SDARPVDS

>member
-1 MHAWTTFQKGYAMQR
+1 MPRDTTDGR
-16 DASDTRVNPDLI
+16 VDPDAL
-28 LKAIEKDEA
+28 LKAIEHDADGDEEH
-37 ADDARTSRG
+37 ARRG
-46 HLKIFFGYAAGAGK
+46 HLKIFFGYAAGVGK

-92 HLAQGLENVPCKLIK
+92 RLVRGLEQVPPELVE
-107 HNGIALSEFDLDAAI
+107 HNGITLTEFDLDAAI
-122 ERAPQLILVD
+122 VRAPQLILVD

-137 NAPGSRHDKR
+137 NAPGCRHAKR
-147 YQDVEELLHAGIDVY
+147 YQDVEELLRAGIDVY

-178 SITGVIVS
+178 SITGVVVS

-200 ELVDIEPEDLL
+200 ELVDIEPADLL
-211 ERLRAGLVYRPAQA
+211 ERLQAGLVYREAQA
-225 DRAQQHF
+225 ERAQDHF

-241 REIALRRCADRTGYL
+241 REIALRKCADRMGHL
-256 TDAARVLGNR
+256 ADAARVMGNR
-266 DYYTRERILVCVS
+266 DYYTSERILVCVS

-296 AFRSELV
+296 AFRGELV
-303 ALFVES
+303 ALFVEG
-309 PRAQAMSDNERAKL
+309 PHTQGMSEEEHSRL
-323 AANIALAEQLGAHM
+323 SANIALAEQLGAHM

-347 QISEFARLS
+347 QIAEFARLS
-356 GISKIVMGRTGERSS
+356 GISKIVMGRTGELHGVNR
-371 VRQALFGR
+371 ALFGR
-379 KSLVEQLITFAPN
+379 KSLVEQLIAIAPN
-392 LDIYIIPDQST
+392 LDIYIIPDQAA
-403 PPSRPEGRRRALALQ
+403 PDARRRDRREHGGFRPPRGRDMAL
-418 PPSSRDVLRTLALSL
+418 TLGLSL
-433 VATAVG
+433 LATAIG
-439 TAFRHLGFADS
+439 TYFRHLGFADS

-493 SLASYDRSYLVT
+493 SLDSYDRSYLVT
-505 FGIMFATAMVAG
+505 FAIMFATAMVAS
-517 ELTARIADNAR
+517 ELTVRIADNAR
-528 TSAENAFKTRVLL
+528 ASAKNAFRTRVLL

-546 LQQAHS
+546 LQQAQGFQ
-552 AEECARVAMNQLIK
+552 ARARVAMSQLIK
-566 LLKLDVVFYTAE
+566 LLRLDIVFYPAS
-578 HGTLGKTL
+578 GDLLGDAL
-586 YESAGTENR
+586 YEPAGTQDR
-595 SASLLTDYER
+595 SASILTEYER
-605 AVATWTYTNNKRAG
+605 AVATWTFTNNKHAG

-624 LPEARCLYLAVRT
+624 LPEAQCLYLAVRA
-637 GDKVFGV
+637 GKEVFGV
-644 IGIALEGRE
+644 IGIALEGRSL
-653 IEAFEHSIVLSIV
+653 EAFENSIVLSIV

-711 AISGSAAILRKND
+711 AISGSAAILRKSD

-740 DDSLWLI
+740 HDSLWLI

-764 PLNFTSELIDEVI
+764 RLNLTSELIDEVI

-786 ASHGRTVTIEH
+786 ASRGRTVTIEH
-797 ADDILLV
+797 TDDILLV

-829 STVTISA
+829 STVTVSA

-844 VDVADDGPGVADCDK
+844 VDVADDGPGVPDCDK

-869 SNTRPVDS
+869 SDARPVDS

>member
-1 MHAWTTFQKGYAMQR
+1 MPRDTTDGR
-16 DASDTRVNPDLI
+16 VDPDAL
-28 LKAIEKDEA
+28 LKAIEHDADGDEEH
-37 ADDARTSRG
+37 ARRG
-46 HLKIFFGYAAGAGK
+46 HLKIFFGYAAGVGK

-92 HLAQGLENVPCKLIK
+92 RLVRGLEQVPPELVE
-107 HNGIALSEFDLDAAI
+107 HNGITLTEFDLDAAI
-122 ERAPQLILVD
+122 VRAPQLILVD

-137 NAPGSRHDKR
+137 NAPGCRHAKR
-147 YQDVEELLHAGIDVY
+147 YQDVEELLRAGIDVY

-178 SITGVIVS
+178 SITGVVVS

-200 ELVDIEPEDLL
+200 ELVDIEPADLL
-211 ERLRAGLVYRPAQA
+211 ERLQAGLVYREAQA
-225 DRAQQHF
+225 ERAQDHF

-241 REIALRRCADRTGYL
+241 REIALRKCADRMGHL
-256 TDAARVLGNR
+256 ADAARVMGNR
-266 DYYTRERILVCVS
+266 DYYTSERILVCVS

-296 AFRSELV
+296 AFRGELV
-303 ALFVES
+303 ALFVEG
-309 PRAQAMSDNERAKL
+309 PHTQGMSEEEHSRL
-323 AANIALAEQLGAHM
+323 SANIALAEQLGAHM

-347 QISEFARLS
+347 QIAEFARLS
-356 GISKIVMGRTGERSS
+356 GISKIVMGRTGELHGVNR
-371 VRQALFGR
+371 ALFGR
-379 KSLVEQLITFAPN
+379 KSLVEQLIAIAPN
-392 LDIYIIPDQST
+392 LDIYIIPDQAA
-403 PPSRPEGRRRALALQ
+403 PDARRRDRREHGGFRPPRGRDMAL
-418 PPSSRDVLRTLALSL
+418 TLGLSL
-433 VATAVG
+433 LATAIG
-439 TAFRHLGFADS
+439 TYFRHLGFADS

-493 SLASYDRSYLVT
+493 SLDSYDRSYLVT
-505 FGIMFATAMVAG
+505 FAIMFATAMVAS
-517 ELTARIADNAR
+517 ELTVRIADNAR
-528 TSAENAFKTRVLL
+528 ASAKNAFRTRVLL

-546 LQQAHS
+546 LQQAQGFQ
-552 AEECARVAMNQLIK
+552 ARARVAMSQLIK
-566 LLKLDVVFYTAE
+566 LLRLDIVFYPAS
-578 HGTLGKTL
+578 GDLLGDAL
-586 YESAGTENR
+586 YEPAGRQDR
-595 SASLLTDYER
+595 SASILTEYER
-605 AVATWTYTNNKRAG
+605 AVATWTFTNNKHAG

-624 LPEARCLYLAVRT
+624 LPEAQCLYLAVRA
-637 GDKVFGV
+637 GKEVFGV
-644 IGIALEGRE
+644 IGIALEGRSL
-653 IEAFEHSIVLSIV
+653 EAFENSIVLSIV
-666 GECALALESDRAAQE
+666 GECALALESDRAARE

-711 AISGSAAILRKND
+711 AISGSAAILRKSD

-740 DDSLWLI
+740 HDSLWLI

-764 PLNFTSELIDEVI
+764 RLNLTSELIDEVI

-786 ASHGRTVTIEH
+786 ASRGRTVTIEH
-797 ADDILLV
+797 TDDILLV

-844 VDVADDGPGVADCDK
+844 VDVADDGPGVPDCDK

>member
-1 MHAWTTFQKGYAMQR
+1 MPRDTTDGR
-16 DASDTRVNPDLI
+16 IDPDAL
-28 LKAIEKDEA
+28 LKAIEHDADGDEEH
-37 ADDARTSRG
+37 ARRG
-46 HLKIFFGYAAGAGK
+46 HLKIFFGYAAGVGK

-92 HLAQGLENVPCKLIK
+92 RLVRGLEQVPPELVE
-107 HNGIALSEFDLDAAI
+107 HNGITLTEFDLDAAI
-122 ERAPQLILVD
+122 VRAPQLILVD

-137 NAPGSRHDKR
+137 NAPGCRHAKR
-147 YQDVEELLHAGIDVY
+147 YQDVEELLRAGIDVY

-178 SITGVIVS
+178 SITGVVVS

-200 ELVDIEPEDLL
+200 ELVDIEPADLL
-211 ERLRAGLVYRPAQA
+211 ERLQAGLVYREAQA
-225 DRAQQHF
+225 ERAQDHF

-241 REIALRRCADRTGYL
+241 REIALRKCADRMGHL
-256 TDAARVLGNR
+256 ADAARVMGNR
-266 DYYTRERILVCVS
+266 DYYTSERILVCVS

-296 AFRSELV
+296 AFRGELV
-303 ALFVES
+303 ALFVEG
-309 PRAQAMSDNERAKL
+309 PHTQGMSEEEHSRL
-323 AANIALAEQLGAHM
+323 SANIALAEQLGAHM

-347 QISEFARLS
+347 QIAEFARLS
-356 GISKIVMGRTGERSS
+356 GISKIVMGRTGELHGVNR
-371 VRQALFGR
+371 ALFGR
-379 KSLVEQLITFAPN
+379 KSLVEQLIAIAPN
-392 LDIYIIPDQST
+392 LDIYIIPDQAA
-403 PPSRPEGRRRALALQ
+403 PDARRRDRREHGGFRPPRGRDMAL
-418 PPSSRDVLRTLALSL
+418 TLGLSL
-433 VATAVG
+433 LATAIG
-439 TAFRHLGFADS
+439 TYFRHLGFADS

-493 SLASYDRSYLVT
+493 SLDSYDRSYLVT
-505 FGIMFATAMVAG
+505 FAIMFATAMVAS
-517 ELTARIADNAR
+517 ELTVRIADNAR
-528 TSAENAFKTRVLL
+528 ASAKNAFKTRVLL

-552 AEECARVAMNQLIK
+552 AEECARVAMNQLVK
-566 LLKLDVVFYTAE
+566 LLKLDVVFYPAE
-578 HGTLGKTL
+578 HGTLGEAL
-586 YESAGTENR
+586 YESAGTEDR

-605 AVATWTYTNNKRAG
+605 AVATWTFTNNKRAG

-624 LPEARCLYLAVRT
+624 LPEAQCLYLAVRA
-637 GDKVFGV
+637 GKEVFGV
-644 IGIALEGRE
+644 IGIALEGRSL
-653 IEAFEHSIVLSIV
+653 EAFENSIVLSIV
-666 GECALALESDRAAQE
+666 GECALALESDRAARE

-711 AISGSAAILRKND
+711 AISGSAAILRKSD
-724 EKLSLEQR
+724 EKLSLGQR

-740 DDSLWLI
+740 HDSLWLI

-764 PLNFTSELIDEVI
+764 RLNLTSELIDEVI

-786 ASHGRTVTIEH
+786 ASRGRTVTVEH
-797 ADDILLV
+797 TDDILLV

-829 STVTISA
+829 STVTVSA

-844 VDVADDGPGVADCDK
+844 VDVADDGPGVPDCDK

-869 SNTRPVDS
+869 SNARPVDS

>member
-1 MHAWTTFQKGYAMQR
+1 MPR
-16 DASDTRVNPDLI
+16 DASDTRADPDLL
-28 LKAIEKDEA
+28 LKAIDQDGSPDEA
-37 ADDARTSRG
+37 RNGRG
-46 HLKIFFGYAAGAGK
+46 HLKIFFGYAAGVGK

-92 HLAQGLENVPCKLIK
+92 RLARGIECIPNELVE
-107 HNGIALSEFDLDAAI
+107 HNGITLSEFDLDAAI
-122 ERAPQLILVD
+122 MRAPQLILVD

-137 NAPGSRHDKR
+137 NAPGNRHEKR
-147 YQDVEELLHAGIDVY
+147 YQDVEELLRAGIDVY

-171 SLNDMVA
+171 SLNDIVA
-178 SITGVIVS
+178 SITGIVVS

-211 ERLRAGLVYRPAQA
+211 ERLRAGLVYHPDQA
-225 DRAQQHF
+225 DRAQQYF

-241 REIALRRCADRTGYL
+241 REIALRRCADRTSRL

-266 DYYTRERILVCVS
+266 DYYTSERILVCIS

-309 PRAQAMSDNERAKL
+309 PRTQAMNEGERAKL
-323 AANIALAEQLGAHM
+323 SANIALAEQLGAHM
-337 ETVYGDDIAF
+337 ETVYGDDVAF
-347 QISEFARLS
+347 QIAEFARLS
-356 GISKIVMGRTGERSS
+356 GISKIVMGRTGEHSG

-379 KSLVEQLITFAPN
+379 KSLVEQLIAFAPN
-392 LDIYIIPDQST
+392 LDIYIIPDQET
-403 PPSRPEGRRRALALQ
+403 PPSRPMERRHQTALQ
-418 PPSSRDVLRTLALSL
+418 PPSGRDVLRTLGLSL
-433 VATAVG
+433 VATAIGVS
-439 TAFRHLGFADS
+439 FRHLGFADS

-468 GRICT
+468 GRLCT
-473 IVSSVLSV
+473 IMSSVLSV

-493 SLASYDRSYLVT
+493 SLNSYDRSYLVT
-505 FGIMFATAMVAG
+505 FTIMFATAMVAG
-517 ELTARIADNAR
+517 ELTARITDSAR
-528 TSAENAFKTRVLL
+528 TSAENAFRTRVLL

-546 LQQAHS
+546 LQQAHG
-552 AEECARVAMNQLIK
+552 AEARARVAMNQLIK
-566 LLKLDVVFYTAE
+566 LLKLDVVFYTADR
-578 HGTLGKTL
+578 GLLGKAI
-586 YESAGTENR
+586 YEPAGSEDH

-605 AVATWTYTNNKRAG
+605 AVATWTYANNKHAG

-624 LPEARCLYLAVRT
+624 LPEASCLYLAVRT
-637 GDKVFGV
+637 GDEVFGV
-644 IGIALEGRE
+644 MGIALNGRE
-653 IEAFEHSIVLSIV
+653 LEDFEHSIVLSIV
-666 GECALALESDRAAQE
+666 GECALALESDKAAKE

-687 LAKNEQLRANLLRSI
+687 LARNEQLRANLLRSI

-711 AISGSAAILRKND
+711 AISGSAAVLREGD
-724 EKLSLEQR
+724 EKLTPEQR
-732 CDLADAIY
+732 RNLADAIY

-757 RVEDGTI
+757 RVEDGSI
-764 PLNFTSELIDEVI
+764 RLNLTTELIDEVI
-777 EAALSHVAQ
+777 AGALSHVAR
-786 ASHGRTVTIEH
+786 ASRGHTITVKRND
-797 ADDILLV
+797 DDILLV

-814 LTNLIMNAFKYTPED
+814 LTNLIMNAFKYTPEN
-829 STVTISA
+829 STITIGA
-836 RREGAFVV
+836 HREGKFIVV
-844 VDVADDGPGVADCDK
+844 EVADDGPGVADCDK
-859 PHIFE
+859 PRVFDQ
-864 RFFTS
+864 FFIS
-869 SNTRPVDS
+869 SKAQPVDS
-877 RRSIGLGLSLCRS
+877 HRSFGLGLSLCRS
-890 IVEAHGGVIEVRDN
+890 IVEAHGGIIEVRDN
-904 HPHGAVF
+904 HPRGAVF

>member
-1 MHAWTTFQKGYAMQR
+1 MPRDTTDGR
-16 DASDTRVNPDLI
+16 VDPDAL
-28 LKAIEKDEA
+28 LKAIERDADGDEEH
-37 ADDARTSRG
+37 ARRG
-46 HLKIFFGYAAGAGK
+46 HLKIFFGYAAGVGK

-92 HLAQGLENVPCKLIK
+92 RLVRGLEQVPHELVE
-107 HNGIALSEFDLDAAI
+107 HNGIALGEFDLDAAI

-137 NAPGSRHDKR
+137 NAPGCRHEKR
-147 YQDVEELLHAGIDVY
+147 YQDVEELLRAGIDVY

-178 SITGVIVS
+178 SITGVVVR

-191 RIFDDADQV
+191 RVFDDADQV
-200 ELVDIEPEDLL
+200 ELVDIEPADLL
-211 ERLRAGLVYRPAQA
+211 ERLQAGLVYREAQA
-225 DRAQQHF
+225 ERAQDHF

-241 REIALRRCADRTGYL
+241 REIALRKCADRMGHL
-256 TDAARVLGNR
+256 ADAARVMGNR
-266 DYYTRERILVCVS
+266 DYYTSERILVCVS

-296 AFRSELV
+296 AFRGELV
-303 ALFVES
+303 ALFVEG
-309 PRAQAMSDNERAKL
+309 PHTQGMSEEEHSRL
-323 AANIALAEQLGAHM
+323 SANIALAEQLGAHM

-347 QISEFARLS
+347 QIAEFARLS
-356 GISKIVMGRTGERSS
+356 GISKIVMGRTGELHGVNR
-371 VRQALFGR
+371 ALFGR
-379 KSLVEQLITFAPN
+379 KSLVEQLIAIAPN
-392 LDIYIIPDQST
+392 LDIYIIPDQAA
-403 PPSRPEGRRRALALQ
+403 PDARRRDRREHGGFRPPRGRDMAL
-418 PPSSRDVLRTLALSL
+418 TLGLSL
-433 VATAVG
+433 LATAIG
-439 TAFRHLGFADS
+439 TYFRHLGFADS

-493 SLASYDRSYLVT
+493 SLDSYDRSYLVT
-505 FGIMFATAMVAG
+505 FAIMFATAMVAS
-517 ELTARIADNAR
+517 ELTVRIADNAR
-528 TSAENAFKTRVLL
+528 ASAKNAFRTRVLL

-546 LQQAHS
+546 LQQAQGFQ
-552 AEECARVAMNQLIK
+552 ARARVAMSQLIK
-566 LLKLDVVFYTAE
+566 LLRLDIVFYPAS
-578 HGTLGKTL
+578 GDLLGDAL
-586 YESAGTENR
+586 YEPAGTQDR
-595 SASLLTDYER
+595 SASILTEYER
-605 AVATWTYTNNKRAG
+605 AVATWTFTNNKHAG

-624 LPEARCLYLAVRT
+624 LPEAQCLYLAVRA
-637 GDKVFGV
+637 GKEVFGV
-644 IGIALEGRE
+644 IGIALEGRSL
-653 IEAFEHSIVLSIV
+653 EAFENSIVLSIV
-666 GECALALESDRAAQE
+666 GECALALESDRAARE

-711 AISGSAAILRKND
+711 AISGSAAILRKSD

-740 DDSLWLI
+740 HDSLWLI

-764 PLNFTSELIDEVI
+764 RLNLTSELIDEVI

-786 ASHGRTVTIEH
+786 ASRGRTVTIEH
-797 ADDILLV
+797 TDDILLV

-829 STVTISA
+829 STVTVSA

-844 VDVADDGPGVADCDK
+844 VDVADDGPGVPDCDK

-869 SNTRPVDS
+869 SNARPVDS